1 MKRKFINAL
10 VFGALLVAPAGSFVS
25 CSDCDDDISSLRE
38 DLDATK
44 QNLQSLVDGRITTI
58 ETEIANLKTAD
69 ENLAAAVE
77 EAKGLIA
84 DGDAATLEGA
94 RALVEDAR
102 KQLEEALQETAD
114 GLSERDAQ
122 LQLAITDAQTKAD
135 QAYDLASEA
144 KTAAEAAAATANENK
159 TQLEAL
165 AQKLDGVEGN
175 LADILSGLEE
185 SVKTLSDDM
194 VQAQADISRIDGALT
209 AQQATLDILNEW
221 KGGADEDIKQALADI
236 AQLQKDLAQQKADL
250 EKYVDDAVAIVAGE
264 VDDLRT
270 DVDGLKEA
278 YAAADEDLQEQID
291 GLNTSLTDLDKAVDG
306 LEQSIADLEKKLD
319 ENINV
324 LQTLLKNALRG
335 LVFSPEMFVDGI
347 EAQEY
352 AYAQY
357 NPLVAT
363 SNGASSGTNPDKKTF
378 TITDA
383 NSGATTWRY
392 GKAVNTLTINPVTTL
407 TYHMNP
413 SSAKVAFGDL
423 GFVSKDVQVIT
434 RLAAAKPS
442 TAENDLAGNKVFSC
456 GAGLL
461 NVGVTA
467 DGPSIEGKGGATI
480 LALQAKVNREGEVDT
495 LITSDYAMLYATQ
508 VTFDEIVFTDGTDAV
523 ACAGKE
529 NGLYKTAVD
538 AVSETATH
546 KIVYTEYGD
555 DATGLDLKSKVAL
568 HYTHATKSKAK
579 THALMTQE
587 EAAKYGLT
595 FDFKLINYTVGD
607 NKTSDS
613 KYATIDET
621 TGVLKTRTVDEKGNT
636 IVPGND
642 NLAAPAIG
650 REPLVRVRVM
660 QGSNVVLVGFIKVD
674 IVQKTPEALEDIT
687 AGIFDGGSQR
697 VDACGNPSDV
707 TTTWSWTSANILGT
721 LGLDIAEFH
730 ERYQL
735 ETTGTGSNEEA
746 VQYSAPGTES
756 TDYLGVATE
765 KPEEQGSVTTVLN
778 WNLSAADRQ
787 TIWEATD
794 HTATIYVKYVPKTN
808 YVETNAAVYVGLKVA
823 ITKPAAGTLGD
834 KATRY
839 WEGDRVKLNVHYPKD
854 GKKVSYFHFDYDLD
868 DFWKDKIVK
877 FSRSDVASGAY
888 KYYFDPSMTT
898 VAGRPVT
905 LKSKGGVAT
914 YGVTRGIETMDGR
927 RFDWTPENEFN
938 YQVNYE
944 AGVYTLCEVWV
955 GSTKIATL
963 NQATGVVT
971 YEKNEVA
978 KEMLNS
984 GRLAV
989 ELKIAIAGKNSCGQ
1003 VVPTTGNTFTAAFYR
1018 PVNLAA
1024 AADIPHFVDA
1034 ANNGSSVNVFDMLSF
1049 TDWRNEAFTGS
1060 NGWLF
1065 GYYEISRVYI
1075 GKDDGGSDDASVI
1088 TTTVGGGQLGQD
1100 KLSRYPEIVVS
1111 LTGNTPINVDVCTEA
1126 NSAAIIDKVKNQLGK
1141 ITVINTRASV
1151 DTYQLRVP
1159 LTIEY
1164 AWGKLTVDV
1173 DLTVDSTMHSNR
1185 K

>member
-25 CSDCDDDISSLRE
+25 CSDYDDDISSLRE

-175 LADILSGLEE
+175 LADILSGLEK

-236 AQLQKDLAQQKADL
+236 AQLQKDLEQQKADL

-278 YAAADEDLQEQID
+278 YAAADEDLQEQIN

-306 LEQSIADLEKKLD
+306 LEQSIADLEKKLG
-319 ENINV
+319 ESINV

-335 LVFSPEMFVDGI
+335 LVFQPEMFVDGI

-357 NPLVAT
+357 KGLVAT
-363 SNGASSGTNPDKKTF
+363 PGTASGQNPDKKTF
-378 TITDA
+378 QITDA
-383 NSGATTWRY
+383 NNGATVWNY
-392 GKAVNTLTINPVTTL
+392 AAGVNTLTINPVTTL

-413 SSAKVAFGDL
+413 SSASVAFGDL
-423 GFVSKDVQVIT
+423 AFVSKDVQVIT
-434 RLAAAKPS
+434 RAAAAAPR

-467 DGPSIEGKGGATI
+467 NGPEIEGKGNATI
-480 LALQAKVNREGEVDT
+480 LALQAKVNKEGDVDT
-495 LITSDYAMLYATQ
+495 LITSDYAMLYATKIS
-508 VTFDEIVFTDGTDAV
+508 FNDIVFTDGTDAV
-523 ACAGKE
+523 NCTGTQD
-529 NGLYKTAVD
+529 GLYKTAANALTNV
-538 AVSETATH
+538 ATH
-546 KIVYTEYGD
+546 KIKYTEYGE
-555 DATGLDLKSKVAL
+555 AAGLDLKSKVAL
-568 HYTHATKSKAK
+568 HYSHVTKSDKAE
-579 THALMTQE
+579 THALLTQE
-587 EAAKYGLT
+587 EAKKYGLT
-595 FDFKLINYTVGD
+595 FDFKLINYTVGT

-621 TGVLKTRTVDEKGNT
+621 TGVLKTRTVDENGNT
-636 IVPGND
+636 IVPGDD

-660 QGSNVVLVGFIKVD
+660 QGSNVVLVGFIKVE
-674 IVQKTPEALEDIT
+674 IVPQDPQALEDIN
-687 AGIFDGGSQR
+687 AGIFDCGSQQA
-697 VDACGNPSDV
+697 DPCGGNTSER
-707 TTTWSWTSANILGT
+707 TTWSWTSSNILGK

-730 ERYQL
+730 ERYAL
-735 ETTGTGSNEEA
+735 EMANGEA
-746 VQYSAPGTES
+746 VQYSAPDQKLTENV
-756 TDYLGVATE
+756 GRVTE
-765 KPEEQGSVTTVLN
+765 VKESEGSVTSVLN
-778 WNLSAADRQ
+778 WETSADDRQ
-787 TIWEATD
+787 TIWEANNHET
-794 HTATIYVKYVPKTN
+794 TIYVKYAPTKDP
-808 YVETNAAVYVGLKVA
+808 EHDAEVYVGLKLT

-834 KATRY
+834 KATGY
-839 WEGDRVKLNVHYPKD
+839 WEGNRVKLNVDYPQD
-854 GKKVSYFHFDYDLD
+854 GKKVGPLPFDYDLD
-868 DFWKDKIVK
+868 FFWKDKSVK
-877 FSRSDVASGAY
+877 FSRADVTGY

-898 VAGRPVT
+898 VAGRSVT
-905 LKSKGGVAT
+905 LKNDNGSYT
-914 YGVTRGIETMDGR
+914 YNAARAISTNDG
-927 RFDWTPENEFN
+927 WKAWSAANELDYMVDYN
-938 YQVNYE
+938 
-944 AGVYTLCEVWV
+944 AGVYTLNKVYAGNEL
-955 GSTKIATL
+955 IATL
-963 NQATGVVT
+963 NQNTGVVT
-971 YEKNEVA
+971 YEKNDVT
-978 KEMLNS
+978 KELLNK
-984 GRLAV
+984 GKLAV
-989 ELKIAIAGKNSCGQ
+989 ELKIAIAGENACNL
-1003 VVPTTGNTFTAAFYR
+1003 VVPTTGNTFTAALYR
-1018 PVNLAA
+1018 PVNVAA
-1024 AADIPHFVDA
+1024 AASIPHFVDA
-1034 ANNGSSVNVFDMLSF
+1034 ANNGSSVDVFSMLSF

-1065 GYYEISRVYI
+1065 GYYEISNVYI
-1075 GKDDGGSDDASVI
+1075 GSDPGTNDDANVI

-1100 KLSRYPEIVVS
+1100 KLSRYPDIVVK
-1111 LTGNTPINVDVCTEA
+1111 LTGNTPINVSVCTEA
-1126 NSAAIIDKVKNQLGK
+1126 NSAAIIDKVKSQLGK
-1141 ITVINTRASV
+1141 ITVINTGASV
-1151 DTYQLRVP
+1151 ATYQLRVP

-1164 AWGKLTVDV
+1164 AWGKQTVNV
-1173 DLTVDSTMHSNR
+1173 DLTVDSTMQSNR

>member
-25 CSDCDDDISSLRE
+25 CSDYDDDISSLRE

-236 AQLQKDLAQQKADL
+236 AQLQKDLEQQKADL
-250 EKYVDDAVAIVAGE
+250 EEYADAAVAAVA
-264 VDDLRT
+264 D
-270 DVDGLKEA
+270 DVDELRSDVNDLKAA
-278 YAAADEDLQEQID
+278 YAAADEDLQEQITN
-291 GLNTSLTDLDKAVDG
+291 LKTSLTDLDTAVDG
-306 LEQSIADLEKKLD
+306 LEQQIGELETKLG
-319 ENINV
+319 ESINV

-335 LVFSPEMFVDGI
+335 LVFQPEMYVDGI

-357 NPLVAT
+357 KGLVAKPGT
-363 SNGASSGTNPDKKTF
+363 ASGQNPDKKTF
-378 TITDA
+378 QITDV
-383 NSGATTWRY
+383 NSGATEWNYLPGT
-392 GKAVNTLTINPVTTL
+392 NTLTINPVTTL

-413 SSAKVAFGDL
+413 SSASVAFGDL
-423 GFVSKDVQVIT
+423 AFVSKDVQVIT
-434 RLAAAKPS
+434 RADAAAAPR

-467 DGPSIEGKGGATI
+467 NGPSIEGKGNATI
-480 LALQAKVNREGEVDT
+480 LALQAKVNKEGDVDT
-495 LITSDYAMLYATQ
+495 LITSDYAMLYATKIS
-508 VTFDEIVFTDGTDAV
+508 FNDIVFTDRTKAV
-523 ACAGKE
+523 ACAGTE
-529 NGLYKTAVD
+529 DALYGTAAKALTEV
-538 AVSETATH
+538 ATH
-546 KIVYTEYGD
+546 KIKYTEYGE
-555 DATGLDLKSKVAL
+555 AAGLDLKSKVAI
-568 HYTHATKSKAK
+568 HYSHTTKSDKAK
-579 THALMTQE
+579 THALLTQE
-587 EAAKYGLT
+587 EAKKYGLT
-595 FDFKLINYTVGD
+595 FDFKLINYTVGT

-621 TGVLKTRTVDEKGNT
+621 TGVLKTRTVDENGNT
-636 IVPGND
+636 IVPGDD

-660 QGSNVVLVGFIKVD
+660 QGSNVVLVGFIKVE
-674 IVQKTPEALEDIT
+674 IVPQDPQALEDIN
-687 AGIFDGGSQR
+687 AGIFDCGSQQA
-697 VDACGNPSDV
+697 DPCDGN
-707 TTTWSWTSANILGT
+707 TEERTTWSWTSSNILGK
-721 LGLDIAEFH
+721 LGLDITEFH
-730 ERYQL
+730 ARYEL
-735 ETTGTGSNEEA
+735 EMDGA
-746 VQYSAPGTES
+746 DAAQYSAPDKKLAQKIGAVTEVHES
-756 TDYLGVATE
+756 E
-765 KPEEQGSVTTVLN
+765 GSVTSVLK
-778 WNLSAADRQ
+778 WAVSADDRQ
-787 TIWEATD
+787 TIWEANNHET
-794 HTATIYVKYVPKTN
+794 TIYVKYAPKDP
-808 YVETNAAVYVGLKVA
+808 EHDAEVYVGLKLT

-834 KATRY
+834 KATGY
-839 WEGDRVKLNVHYPKD
+839 WEGNRVKLNVDYPQD
-854 GKKVSYFHFDYDLD
+854 GKKVGPLPFDYDLD
-868 DFWKDKIVK
+868 FFWKDKTVK
-877 FSRSDVASGAY
+877 FSRADVTGY

-898 VAGRPVT
+898 VAGRSVT
-905 LKSKGGVAT
+905 LKNDDGSYT
-914 YGVTRGIETMDGR
+914 YNAARAISTNDG
-927 RFDWTPENEFN
+927 WKAWSAANELDYMVDYN
-938 YQVNYE
+938 
-944 AGVYTLCEVWV
+944 AGVYTLNKVYV
-955 GSTKIATL
+955 GNVLIATL
-963 NQATGVVT
+963 DQTSGVVT
-971 YEKNEVA
+971 YEKNDVT
-978 KEMLNS
+978 KELLNK
-984 GRLAV
+984 GKLAV
-989 ELKIAIAGKNSCGQ
+989 ELKIAIAGENACHL
-1003 VVPTTGNTFTAAFYR
+1003 VVPTTGNTFTAALYR
-1018 PVNLAA
+1018 PVNVAA
-1024 AADIPHFVDA
+1024 AASIPHFVDA
-1034 ANNGSSVNVFDMLSF
+1034 ANNGSSVDVFSMLSF

-1065 GYYEISRVYI
+1065 GYYEIKNVYI
-1075 GKDDGGSDDASVI
+1075 GDPDTDTDDKNFI

-1100 KLSRYPEIVVS
+1100 KLTRYPDIVVK
-1111 LTGNTPINVDVCTEA
+1111 LTGNTVINVSNCTEA
-1126 NSAAIIDKVKNQLGK
+1126 NSAAIIEKVKNQLGK
-1141 ITVINTRASV
+1141 ITVINTGASV
-1151 DTYQLRVP
+1151 ATYQLRVP

-1173 DLTVDSTMHSNR
+1173 DLTVDSTMQSNR

>member
-25 CSDCDDDISSLRE
+25 CSDYDDDISSLRE

-236 AQLQKDLAQQKADL
+236 AQLQKDLEQQKADL

-363 SNGASSGTNPDKKTF
+363 TNGASSGTNPDKKTF
-378 TITDA
+378 TITDL

-423 GFVSKDVQVIT
+423 GFVWKDVQVIT
-434 RLAAAKPS
+434 RSDAANPR

-467 DGPSIEGKGGATI
+467 DGPSIKGKGGATI

-508 VTFDEIVFTDGTDAV
+508 VTFDEIVFTDKTKAV
-523 ACAGKE
+523 GCVGDE
-529 NGLYKTAVD
+529 DGLYKTAVA
-538 AVSETATH
+538 AVEAQATH
-546 KIVYTEYGD
+546 AIVYTEYGD
-555 DATGLDLKSKVAL
+555 DDAGLDLKSKVAL
-568 HYTHATKSKAK
+568 HYSHATKSKAK

-595 FDFKLINYTVGD
+595 FDFKLINYTVGT

-636 IVPGND
+636 MVPADD

-674 IVQKTPEALEDIT
+674 IIQKSAEAQEPIT
-687 AGIFDGGSQR
+687 AGIYDGRQKEA
-697 VDACGNPSDV
+697 DPCGNSTNV
-707 TTTWSWTSANILGT
+707 TTTWSWTSANILGK

-730 ERYQL
+730 DRYAL
-735 ETTGTGSNEEA
+735 ELDNGEA
-746 VQYSAPGTES
+746 VQYSAPGTK
-756 TDYLGVATE
+756 LGDKLGQVTE
-765 KPEEQGSVTTVLN
+765 KQESEGSVTTVLN
-778 WNLSAADRQ
+778 WETSADDRQ
-787 TIWEATD
+787 TIWEAAG
-794 HTATIYVKYVPKTN
+794 HESTIYVKYAPKGLN
-808 YVETNAAVYVGLKVA
+808 AETYPDVYVGLKLT

-834 KATRY
+834 KATGY
-839 WEGDRVKLNVHYPKD
+839 WDGNRVKLNVDYPQD
-854 GKKVSYFHFDYDLD
+854 GKQVSDFHYDYDLD
-868 DFWKDKIVK
+868 DFWKDKNVK
-877 FSRSDVASGAY
+877 FSRADVAGY

-898 VAGRPVT
+898 VAGRSVT
-905 LKSKGGVAT
+905 LKNDDGSYT
-914 YGVTRGIETMDGR
+914 YNADRAISTNDG
-927 RFDWTPENEFN
+927 WKAWSAANELDYMVDYN
-938 YQVNYE
+938 
-944 AGVYTLCEVWV
+944 AGVYTLNKVYAGNEL
-955 GSTKIATL
+955 IATL
-963 NQATGVVT
+963 NQTSGVVT
-971 YEKNEVA
+971 YVKNDVT
-978 KEMLNS
+978 KELLNK
-984 GRLAV
+984 GKLAV
-989 ELKIAIAGKNSCGQ
+989 ELKIAIAGENACNL
-1003 VVPTTGNTFTAAFYR
+1003 VVPTTGNTFTAALYR
-1018 PVNLAA
+1018 PVNVAA
-1024 AADIPHFVDA
+1024 AASIPHFVDA
-1034 ANNGSSVNVFDMLSF
+1034 ANNGSSVSVFDMLSF

-1065 GYYEISRVYI
+1065 GYYEIKNVYI
-1075 GKDDGGSDDASVI
+1075 GTDDGGDDDKNFI

-1100 KLSRYPEIVVS
+1100 KLTRYPEIVVS
-1111 LTGNTPINVDVCTEA
+1111 LTGNTPINVSVCTEA
-1126 NSAAIIDKVKNQLGK
+1126 NSAAIIDKVKKQLGK
-1141 ITVINTRASV
+1141 ITVINTGASV
-1151 DTYQLRVP
+1151 TTYQLRVP

>member
-25 CSDCDDDISSLRE
+25 CSDYDDDISSLRE

-306 LEQSIADLEKKLD
+306 LEQSIADLEKKLG
-319 ENINV
+319 ESINV

-335 LVFSPEMFVDGI
+335 LVFQPEMYVDGI

-357 NPLVAT
+357 KGLVAKPGT
-363 SNGASSGTNPDKKTF
+363 ASGQNPDKKTF
-378 TITDA
+378 QITDA
-383 NSGATTWRY
+383 NSGATVWNYLPGT
-392 GKAVNTLTINPVTTL
+392 NTLTINPVTTL

-434 RLAAAKPS
+434 RSAAAKPS

-467 DGPSIEGKGGATI
+467 NGPSIEGKGNATI
-480 LALQAKVNREGEVDT
+480 LALQAKVNKEGDVDT
-495 LITSDYAMLYATQ
+495 LITSDYAMLYATKIS
-508 VTFDEIVFTDGTDAV
+508 FNDIVFTDRTKAV
-523 ACAGKE
+523 ACAGTE
-529 NGLYKTAVD
+529 DALYGTAAKALESV
-538 AVSETATH
+538 ATH
-546 KIVYTEYGD
+546 KIKYTEYGE
-555 DATGLDLKSKVAL
+555 AAGLDLKSKVAL
-568 HYTHATKSKAK
+568 HYSHATKSDKAE
-579 THALMTQE
+579 THALLTQE
-587 EAAKYGLT
+587 EAKKYGLT
-595 FDFKLINYTVGD
+595 FDFKLINYTVGT

-621 TGVLKTRTVDEKGNT
+621 TGVLKTRTVDENGNT
-636 IVPGND
+636 IVPGDD

-660 QGSNVVLVGFIKVD
+660 QGSNVVLVGFIKVE
-674 IVQKTPEALEDIT
+674 IVPQDPQALEDIN
-687 AGIFDGGSQR
+687 AGIFDCGSQQA
-697 VDACGNPSDV
+697 DPCGGNTSER
-707 TTTWSWTSANILGT
+707 TTWSWTSSNILGK
-721 LGLDIAEFH
+721 LGLDITEFH
-730 ERYQL
+730 NRYEL
-735 ETTGTGSNEEA
+735 EVASGEA
-746 VQYSAPGTES
+746 VQYSAPDKKLANNIGVVTEVHES
-756 TDYLGVATE
+756 E
-765 KPEEQGSVTTVLN
+765 GSVTSVLN
-778 WNLSAADRQ
+778 WAVSAEDRQ
-787 TIWEATD
+787 TIWEANNHET
-794 HTATIYVKYVPKTN
+794 TIYVKYAPKDP
-808 YVETNAAVYVGLKVA
+808 EHDAEVYVGLKLT

-834 KATRY
+834 KATGY
-839 WEGDRVKLNVHYPKD
+839 WEGNRVKLNVDYPQD
-854 GKKVSYFHFDYDLD
+854 GKKVGPLPFDYDLD
-868 DFWKDKIVK
+868 FFWKDKNVK
-877 FSRSDVASGAY
+877 FSRADVTGY

-898 VAGRPVT
+898 VAGRSVT
-905 LKSKGGVAT
+905 LKNNDGSYT
-914 YGVTRGIETMDGR
+914 YNAARAISTNDG
-927 RFDWTPENEFN
+927 WKAWSAANELDYMVDYN
-938 YQVNYE
+938 
-944 AGVYTLCEVWV
+944 AGVYTLNKVYAGNV
-955 GSTKIATL
+955 LIATL
-963 NQATGVVT
+963 DQTSGVVT
-971 YEKNEVA
+971 YEKNDVT
-978 KEMLNS
+978 KELLNK
-984 GRLAV
+984 GKLAV
-989 ELKIAIAGKNSCGQ
+989 ELKIAIAGQNACNL
-1003 VVPTTGNTFTAAFYR
+1003 VVPTTGNTFTAALYR
-1018 PVNLAA
+1018 PVNVAA
-1024 AADIPHFVDA
+1024 AASIPHFVDA
-1034 ANNGSSVNVFDMLSF
+1034 ANNGSSVSVFDMLSF

-1065 GYYEISRVYI
+1065 GYYEIKNVYI
-1075 GKDDGGSDDASVI
+1075 GTDDGGDDDKNFI

-1100 KLSRYPEIVVS
+1100 KLTRYPDIVVK
-1111 LTGNTPINVDVCTEA
+1111 LTGNSVINVSVCTEA
-1126 NSAAIIDKVKNQLGK
+1126 NSAAIIEKVKNQLGK
-1141 ITVINTRASV
+1141 ITVINTGASV
-1151 DTYQLRVP
+1151 ATYQLRVP

-1173 DLTVDSTMHSNR
+1173 DLTVDSTMQSNR

>member
-25 CSDCDDDISSLRE
+25 CSDYDDDISSLRE

-278 YAAADEDLQEQID
+278 YAAADEDLQEQIK

-306 LEQSIADLEKKLD
+306 LEENIADLEKKLD

-335 LVFSPEMFVDGI
+335 LVFQPEMFVDGI

-363 SNGASSGTNPDKKTF
+363 SNGASSGTNPDQKTF
-378 TITDA
+378 TITDL

-434 RLAAAKPS
+434 RLAAAKPLP
-442 TAENDLAGNKVFSC
+442 AENDLAGNKVFSC

-480 LALQAKVNREGEVDT
+480 LALQAKVNKEGDVDT

-508 VTFDEIVFTDGTDAV
+508 VTFDEIVFTDKTKAV
-523 ACAGKE
+523 GCVGDE
-529 NGLYKTAVD
+529 DGLYKTAVD
-538 AVSETATH
+538 AVSKIATH

-568 HYTHATKSKAK
+568 HYSHATKSNTK

-595 FDFKLINYTVGD
+595 FDFKLINYTVGT

-636 IVPGND
+636 IVPGDD

-660 QGSNVVLVGFIKVD
+660 QGSNVVLVGFIKVE
-674 IVQKTPEALEDIT
+674 IVPQDPQALEDIN
-687 AGIFDGGSQR
+687 AGIFDCDSQQADPCGGNTSER
-697 VDACGNPSDV
+697 
-707 TTTWSWTSANILGT
+707 TTWSWTSSNILGK
-721 LGLDIAEFH
+721 LGLDITEFH
-730 ERYQL
+730 NRYEL
-735 ETTGTGSNEEA
+735 EVANGEA
-746 VQYSAPGTES
+746 VQYSAPDKKLANNIGVVTEVHES
-756 TDYLGVATE
+756 E
-765 KPEEQGSVTTVLN
+765 GSVTSVLN
-778 WNLSAADRQ
+778 WAVSADDRQ
-787 TIWEATD
+787 TIWEANNHET
-794 HTATIYVKYVPKTN
+794 TIYVKYAPKDP
-808 YVETNAAVYVGLKVA
+808 EHDAEVYVGLKLT

-834 KATRY
+834 KATGY
-839 WEGDRVKLNVHYPKD
+839 WEGNRVKLNVDYPQD
-854 GKKVSYFHFDYDLD
+854 GKKVGPLPFDYDLD
-868 DFWKDKIVK
+868 FFWKDKNVK
-877 FSRSDVASGAY
+877 FSRADVTGY

-898 VAGRPVT
+898 VAGRSVT
-905 LKSKGGVAT
+905 LKNDDGSYT
-914 YGVTRGIETMDGR
+914 YNAARAISTNDG
-927 RFDWTPENEFN
+927 WKAWSAANELDYMVDYN
-938 YQVNYE
+938 
-944 AGVYTLCEVWV
+944 AGVYTLNKVYAGNEL
-955 GSTKIATL
+955 IATL
-963 NQATGVVT
+963 NQTSGVVT
-971 YEKNEVA
+971 YEKNDVT
-978 KEMLNS
+978 KELLNK
-984 GRLAV
+984 GKLAV
-989 ELKIAIAGKNSCGQ
+989 ELKIAIAGRNACNL
-1003 VVPTTGNTFTAAFYR
+1003 VVPTTGNTFTAALYR
-1018 PVNLAA
+1018 PVNVAA
-1024 AADIPHFVDA
+1024 AASIPHFVDA
-1034 ANNGSSVNVFDMLSF
+1034 ANNGSSVSVFDMLSF

-1065 GYYEISRVYI
+1065 GYYEIKNVYI
-1075 GKDDGGSDDASVI
+1075 GTDDGGDDDKNFI

-1100 KLSRYPEIVVS
+1100 KLTRYPDIVVK
-1111 LTGNTPINVDVCTEA
+1111 LTGNSVINVSVCTEA
-1126 NSAAIIDKVKNQLGK
+1126 NSAAIIEKVKNQLGK
-1141 ITVINTRASV
+1141 ITVINTGASV
-1151 DTYQLRVP
+1151 ATYQLRVP

-1164 AWGKLTVDV
+1164 AWGKLTVNV
-1173 DLTVDSTMHSNR
+1173 DLTVDSTMQSNR

>member
-25 CSDCDDDISSLRE
+25 CSDYDDDISSLRE

-185 SVKTLSDDM
+185 DVKTLSDNM

-236 AQLQKDLAQQKADL
+236 AQLQKDLEQQKADL
-250 EKYVDDAVAIVAGE
+250 EKYVDDAVAIVSAD
-264 VDDLRT
+264 VDDLRDDVDDLKAAYAVADKNLQDQINVLNT
-270 DVDGLKEA
+270 ALNDLGKDVDGLEEK
-278 YAAADEDLQEQID
+278 
-291 GLNTSLTDLDKAVDG
+291 
-306 LEQSIADLEKKLD
+306 IADLETKLD

-335 LVFSPEMFVDGI
+335 LVFQPEMFVDGI

-357 NPLVAT
+357 KGLVARP
-363 SNGASSGTNPDKKTF
+363 GTATGQNPDGKDF
-378 TITDA
+378 TITDD
-383 NSGATTWRY
+383 NSGATTWNY
-392 GKAVNTLTINPVTTL
+392 VQGTNTLTINPVTTL

-434 RLAAAKPS
+434 RSAAAKPS

-456 GAGLL
+456 SNGLL
-461 NVGVTA
+461 KVGVVVN
-467 DGPSIEGKGGATI
+467 DGPSIEQTDATI
-480 LALQAKVNREGEVDT
+480 LALQAKVNQEGEVDT
-495 LITSDYAMLYATQ
+495 LITSDYAMLYATK
-508 VTFDEIVFTDGTDAV
+508 VTFDEIVFTDGKEAV
-523 ACAGKE
+523 DCAGGKDE
-529 NGLYKTAVD
+529 DGLYKTAVD
-538 AVSETATH
+538 AVHNIATH
-546 KIVYTEYGD
+546 KIVYTDYGD

-568 HYTHATKSKAK
+568 HFTHDTKSDKK
-579 THALMTQE
+579 VTHEVMSQE

-595 FDFKLINYTVGD
+595 FDFKLINYTVGT

-621 TGVLKTRTVDEKGNT
+621 TGVLKTRTVDEYGNT
-636 IVPGND
+636 IVPGDD

-660 QGSNVVLVGFIKVD
+660 QGSNVVLVGFIKVE
-674 IVQKTPEALEDIT
+674 IVPQDPQALEDIN
-687 AGIFDGGSQR
+687 AGIFDCGSQQ
-697 VDACGNPSDV
+697 AEPCGGN
-707 TTTWSWTSANILGT
+707 TEERTTWSWTSSNILGK
-721 LGLDIAEFH
+721 LGLDITEFH
-730 ERYQL
+730 NRYEL
-735 ETTGTGSNEEA
+735 EVASGEA
-746 VQYSAPGTES
+746 VQYSAPDKKLANNIGVVTEVHES
-756 TDYLGVATE
+756 E
-765 KPEEQGSVTTVLN
+765 GSVTSVLN
-778 WNLSAADRQ
+778 WAVSAEDRQ
-787 TIWEATD
+787 TIWEANNHET
-794 HTATIYVKYVPKTN
+794 TIYVKYAPKDP
-808 YVETNAAVYVGLKVA
+808 EHDAEVYVGLKLT

-834 KATRY
+834 KATGY
-839 WEGDRVKLNVHYPKD
+839 WEDDRVKLNVHYPKD
-854 GKKVSYFHFDYDLD
+854 GKKVSYFHYDYDLD

-877 FSRSDVASGAY
+877 FSRRDVAGY

-898 VAGRPVT
+898 VAGRSVT
-905 LKSKGGVAT
+905 LKNDNGSYT
-914 YGVTRGIETMDGR
+914 YNAASAISTNDG
-927 RFDWTPENEFN
+927 WKAWSAANELDYMVDYN
-938 YQVNYE
+938 
-944 AGVYTLCEVWV
+944 AGVYTLNKVYAGNEL
-955 GSTKIATL
+955 IATL
-963 NQATGVVT
+963 DQATGVVT

-978 KEMLNS
+978 EDMLNS

-1003 VVPTTGNTFTAAFYR
+1003 VVPTTGNTFKAALYR

-1075 GKDDGGSDDASVI
+1075 GKDDGGRDDASVI
-1088 TTTVGGGQLGQD
+1088 TTTVGGGKLGQD

-1111 LTGNTPINVDVCTEA
+1111 LTGNTLIKVSTCTEA
-1126 NSAAIIDKVKNQLGK
+1126 NSAAIIDKVKKQLGK

-1151 DTYQLRVP
+1151 ATYQLRVP

-1173 DLTVDSTMHSNR
+1173 DLTVDSTMQSNR

>member
-25 CSDCDDDISSLRE
+25 CSDYDDDISSLRE

-175 LADILSGLEE
+175 LADILSGLEK
-185 SVKTLSDDM
+185 SVKTLTDDM

-209 AQQATLDILNEW
+209 AQQATLNALNEW

-270 DVDGLKEA
+270 DVNGLKEA
-278 YAAADEDLQEQID
+278 YAAADEDLQEQIN

-306 LEQSIADLEKKLD
+306 LEQSIGELETKLG
-319 ENINV
+319 ESINV

-335 LVFSPEMFVDGI
+335 LVFQPEMYVDGI

-357 NPLVAT
+357 KGLVAKPGT
-363 SNGASSGTNPDKKTF
+363 ASGQNPDKKTF
-378 TITDA
+378 QITDA
-383 NSGATTWRY
+383 NSGATVWNYLPGT
-392 GKAVNTLTINPVTTL
+392 NTLTINPVTTL

-434 RLAAAKPS
+434 RSAAAKPS

-467 DGPSIEGKGGATI
+467 DGPSIEGKGNATI
-480 LALQAKVNREGEVDT
+480 LALQAKVNKEGDVDT
-495 LITSDYAMLYATQ
+495 LITSDYAMLYATKIS
-508 VTFDEIVFTDGTDAV
+508 FNDIVFTDRTKAV
-523 ACAGKE
+523 ACAGTE
-529 NGLYKTAVD
+529 DALYGTAAKALESV
-538 AVSETATH
+538 ATH
-546 KIVYTEYGD
+546 KIKYTEYGE
-555 DATGLDLKSKVAL
+555 AAGLDLKSKVAL
-568 HYTHATKSKAK
+568 HYSHATKSDKAE
-579 THALMTQE
+579 THALLTQE
-587 EAAKYGLT
+587 EAKKYGLT
-595 FDFKLINYTVGD
+595 FDFKLINYTVGT

-621 TGVLKTRTVDEKGNT
+621 TGVLKTRTVDENGNT
-636 IVPGND
+636 IVPGDD

-660 QGSNVVLVGFIKVD
+660 QGSNVVLVGFIKVE
-674 IVQKTPEALEDIT
+674 IVPQDPQALEDIN
-687 AGIFDGGSQR
+687 AGIFDCGSQQA
-697 VDACGNPSDV
+697 DPCGGNTSER
-707 TTTWSWTSANILGT
+707 TTWSWTSSNILGK
-721 LGLDIAEFH
+721 LGLDITEFH
-730 ERYQL
+730 NRYEL
-735 ETTGTGSNEEA
+735 EVASGEA
-746 VQYSAPGTES
+746 VQYSAPDKKLANNIGVVTEVHES
-756 TDYLGVATE
+756 E
-765 KPEEQGSVTTVLN
+765 GSVTSVLN
-778 WNLSAADRQ
+778 WAVSAEDRQ
-787 TIWEATD
+787 TIWEANNHET
-794 HTATIYVKYVPKTN
+794 TIYVKYAPKDP
-808 YVETNAAVYVGLKVA
+808 EHDAEVYVGLKLT

-834 KATRY
+834 KATGY
-839 WEGDRVKLNVHYPKD
+839 WEGNRVKLNVDYPQD
-854 GKKVSYFHFDYDLD
+854 GKKVGPLPFDYDLD
-868 DFWKDKIVK
+868 FFWKDKTVK
-877 FSRSDVASGAY
+877 FSRADVAGY

-898 VAGRPVT
+898 VAGRSVT
-905 LKSKGGVAT
+905 LKNDDGSYT
-914 YGVTRGIETMDGR
+914 YNAARAISTNDG
-927 RFDWTPENEFN
+927 WKAWSAANELDYMVDYN
-938 YQVNYE
+938 
-944 AGVYTLCEVWV
+944 AGVYTLNKVYAGNV
-955 GSTKIATL
+955 LIATL
-963 NQATGVVT
+963 DQTSGVVT
-971 YEKNEVA
+971 YEKNNVT
-978 KEMLNS
+978 KELLNK
-984 GRLAV
+984 GKLAV
-989 ELKIAIAGKNSCGQ
+989 ELKIAIAGENACNL
-1003 VVPTTGNTFTAAFYR
+1003 VVPTTGNTFTAALYR
-1018 PVNLAA
+1018 PVNVAA
-1024 AADIPHFVDA
+1024 AASIPHFVDA
-1034 ANNGSSVNVFDMLSF
+1034 ANNGSSVSVFDMLSF

-1065 GYYEISRVYI
+1065 GYYEIKNVYI
-1075 GKDDGGSDDASVI
+1075 GTDDGGDDDKNFI

-1100 KLSRYPEIVVS
+1100 KLTRYPDIVVK
-1111 LTGNTPINVDVCTEA
+1111 LTGNSVINVSVCTEA
-1126 NSAAIIDKVKNQLGK
+1126 NSAAIIEKVKNQLGK
-1141 ITVINTRASV
+1141 ITVINTGASV
-1151 DTYQLRVP
+1151 ATYQLRVP

-1173 DLTVDSTMHSNR
+1173 DLTVDSTMQSNR

>member
-25 CSDCDDDISSLRE
+25 CSDYDDDISSLRE

-114 GLSERDAQ
+114 GLNERDAQ

-185 SVKTLSDDM
+185 SVKTLTDDM

-209 AQQATLDILNEW
+209 AQQATLNALNEW

-236 AQLQKDLAQQKADL
+236 AQLQKDLEQQKADL
-250 EKYVDDAVAIVAGE
+250 EAYVDEAVGKVAE
-264 VDDLRT
+264 DVDDLRS
-270 DVDGLKEA
+270 DVDELKKA
-278 YAAADEDLQEQID
+278 YVEADEDLQEQIN

-306 LEQSIADLEKKLD
+306 LEQSIADLEKKLG
-319 ENINV
+319 ESINV

-335 LVFSPEMFVDGI
+335 LVFQPEMFVDGI

-357 NPLVAT
+357 KGLVAT
-363 SNGASSGTNPDKKTF
+363 PGTASGQNPDNKTF
-378 TITDA
+378 QITDA
-383 NSGATTWRY
+383 NNGATVWNY
-392 GKAVNTLTINPVTTL
+392 AAGVNTLTINPVTTL

-413 SSAKVAFGDL
+413 SSASVAFGDL
-423 GFVSKDVQVIT
+423 AFVSKDVQVIT
-434 RLAAAKPS
+434 RAAAAAPR

-467 DGPSIEGKGGATI
+467 NGPEIEGKGNATI
-480 LALQAKVNREGEVDT
+480 LALQAKVNKEGDVDT
-495 LITSDYAMLYATQ
+495 LITSDYAMLYATKIS
-508 VTFDEIVFTDGTDAV
+508 FNDIVFTDGTDAV
-523 ACAGKE
+523 DCAGTQD
-529 NGLYKTAVD
+529 GLYKTAANALTNV
-538 AVSETATH
+538 ATH
-546 KIVYTEYGD
+546 KIKYTEYGE
-555 DATGLDLKSKVAL
+555 AAGLDLKSKVAL
-568 HYTHATKSKAK
+568 HYSHVTKSDKAE
-579 THALMTQE
+579 THALLTQE
-587 EAAKYGLT
+587 EAKKYGLT
-595 FDFKLINYTVGD
+595 FDFKLINYTVGT

-621 TGVLKTRTVDEKGNT
+621 TGVLKTRTVDENGNT
-636 IVPGND
+636 IVPGDD

-660 QGSNVVLVGFIKVD
+660 QGSNVVLVGFIKVE
-674 IVQKTPEALEDIT
+674 IVPQDPQALEDIN
-687 AGIFDGGSQR
+687 AGIFDCGSQQA
-697 VDACGNPSDV
+697 DPCGGNTSER
-707 TTTWSWTSANILGT
+707 TTWSWTSSNILGK
-721 LGLDIAEFH
+721 LGLDITEFH
-730 ERYQL
+730 NRYEL
-735 ETTGTGSNEEA
+735 EVASGEA
-746 VQYSAPGTES
+746 VQYSAPDQKLINPIGVVTEVHES
-756 TDYLGVATE
+756 E
-765 KPEEQGSVTTVLN
+765 GSVTSVLN
-778 WNLSAADRQ
+778 WAVSAEDRQ
-787 TIWEATD
+787 TIWEANNHET
-794 HTATIYVKYVPKTN
+794 TIYVKYAPKDP
-808 YVETNAAVYVGLKVA
+808 EHDAEVYVPL
-823 ITKPAAGTLGD
+823 P
-834 KATRY
+834 
-839 WEGDRVKLNVHYPKD
+839 
-854 GKKVSYFHFDYDLD
+854 FDYDLD
-868 DFWKDKIVK
+868 FFWKDKAVK
-877 FSRSDVASGAY
+877 FSRADVAGY

-898 VAGRPVT
+898 VAGRSVT
-905 LKSKGGVAT
+905 LKNDNGSYT
-914 YGVTRGIETMDGR
+914 YNAARAISTNDGWKAR
-927 RFDWTPENEFN
+927 SAANAHDYKDDYN
-938 YQVNYE
+938 
-944 AGVYTLCEVWV
+944 AGVYTLNKVYAGNV
-955 GSTKIATL
+955 LIATL
-963 NQATGVVT
+963 NQTSGVVT
-971 YEKNEVA
+971 YEKNDVT
-978 KEMLNS
+978 KELLNK
-984 GRLAV
+984 GKLAV
-989 ELKIAIAGKNSCGQ
+989 ELKIAIAGENSCNL
-1003 VVPTTGNTFTAAFYR
+1003 VVPTTGNTFTAALYR
-1018 PVNLAA
+1018 PVNVAA
-1024 AADIPHFVDA
+1024 AASIPHFVDA
-1034 ANNGSSVNVFDMLSF
+1034 ANNGSSVDVFSMLSF

-1065 GYYEISRVYI
+1065 GYYEISNVYI
-1075 GKDDGGSDDASVI
+1075 GSEPGTNDDANVI
-1088 TTTVGGGQLGQD
+1088 TTTVGGGKLGQD

-1111 LTGNTPINVDVCTEA
+1111 LTGNTPINVSVCTEA

-1141 ITVINTRASV
+1141 ITVINTGASV
-1151 DTYQLRVP
+1151 ATYQLRVP

-1164 AWGKLTVDV
+1164 AWGKQTVNV
-1173 DLTVDSTMHSNR
+1173 DLTVDSTMQSNR

>member
-25 CSDCDDDISSLRE
+25 CSDYDDDISSLRE

-102 KQLEEALQETAD
+102 KGLEQALKDTAAN
-114 GLSERDAQ
+114 LAERDAQ

-135 QAYDLASEA
+135 QAYELAGEA
-144 KTAAEAAAATANENK
+144 KATAEAAQATANENK
-159 TQLEAL
+159 AQLEAL
-165 AQKLDGVEGN
+165 VQKLDGVEGN
-175 LADILSGLEE
+175 LADILESLEE
-185 SVKTLSDDM
+185 SVKTLTDDM

-209 AQQATLDILNEW
+209 AQEATLNALSQW
-221 KGGADEDIKQALADI
+221 KGTADEDIKQALADI

-278 YAAADEDLQEQID
+278 YAAADEDLQEQIN

-335 LVFSPEMFVDGI
+335 LVFQPEMYVDGI

-357 NPLVAT
+357 KGLVARP
-363 SNGASSGTNPDKKTF
+363 GTATGQNPDGKNF
-378 TITDA
+378 TITDD
-383 NSGATTWRY
+383 NSGATTWNY
-392 GKAVNTLTINPVTTL
+392 VQGTNTLTINPVTTL

-434 RLAAAKPS
+434 RSAAAKPS

-467 DGPSIEGKGGATI
+467 NGPSIEGKGNATI
-480 LALQAKVNREGEVDT
+480 LALQAKVNKEGDVDT
-495 LITSDYAMLYATQ
+495 LITSDYAMLYATKIS
-508 VTFDEIVFTDGTDAV
+508 FNDIVFTDRTKAV
-523 ACAGKE
+523 ACAGTE
-529 NGLYKTAVD
+529 DALYGTAAKALESV
-538 AVSETATH
+538 ATH
-546 KIVYTEYGD
+546 KIKYTEYGE
-555 DATGLDLKSKVAL
+555 AAGLDLKSKVAL
-568 HYTHATKSKAK
+568 HYSHATKSDKAE
-579 THALMTQE
+579 THALLTQE
-587 EAAKYGLT
+587 EAKKYGLT
-595 FDFKLINYTVGD
+595 FDFKLINYTVGT

-621 TGVLKTRTVDEKGNT
+621 TGVLKTRTVDENGNT
-636 IVPGND
+636 IVPGDD

-660 QGSNVVLVGFIKVD
+660 QGSNVVLVGFIKVE
-674 IVQKTPEALEDIT
+674 IVPQDPQALEDIN
-687 AGIFDGGSQR
+687 AGIFDCGSQQA
-697 VDACGNPSDV
+697 DPCGGNTSER
-707 TTTWSWTSANILGT
+707 TTWSWTSSNILGK
-721 LGLDIAEFH
+721 LGLDITEFH
-730 ERYQL
+730 NRYEL
-735 ETTGTGSNEEA
+735 EVASGEA
-746 VQYSAPGTES
+746 VQYSAPDKKLANNIGVVTEVHES
-756 TDYLGVATE
+756 E
-765 KPEEQGSVTTVLN
+765 GSVTSVLN
-778 WNLSAADRQ
+778 WAVSAEDRQ
-787 TIWEATD
+787 TIWEANNHET
-794 HTATIYVKYVPKTN
+794 TIYVKYAPKDP
-808 YVETNAAVYVGLKVA
+808 EHDAEVYVGLKLT

-834 KATRY
+834 KATGY
-839 WEGDRVKLNVHYPKD
+839 WEGNRVKLNVDYPQD
-854 GKKVSYFHFDYDLD
+854 GKKVGPLPFDYDLD
-868 DFWKDKIVK
+868 FFWKDKNVK
-877 FSRSDVASGAY
+877 FSRADVAGY

-898 VAGRPVT
+898 VAGRSVT
-905 LKSKGGVAT
+905 LKNDNGSYT
-914 YGVTRGIETMDGR
+914 YNAARAISTNDG
-927 RFDWTPENEFN
+927 WKAWSAANELDYMVDYN
-938 YQVNYE
+938 
-944 AGVYTLCEVWV
+944 AGVYTLNKVYAGNV
-955 GSTKIATL
+955 LIATL
-963 NQATGVVT
+963 DQTSGVVT
-971 YEKNEVA
+971 YEKNDVT
-978 KEMLNS
+978 KELLNK
-984 GRLAV
+984 GKLAV
-989 ELKIAIAGKNSCGQ
+989 ELKIAIAGQNACNL
-1003 VVPTTGNTFTAAFYR
+1003 VVPTTGNTFTAALYR
-1018 PVNLAA
+1018 PVNVAA
-1024 AADIPHFVDA
+1024 AASIPHFVDA
-1034 ANNGSSVNVFDMLSF
+1034 ANNGSSVSVFDMLSF

-1065 GYYEISRVYI
+1065 GYYEIKNVYI
-1075 GKDDGGSDDASVI
+1075 GTDDGGDDDKNFI

-1100 KLSRYPEIVVS
+1100 KLTRYPDIVVK
-1111 LTGNTPINVDVCTEA
+1111 LTGNSVINVSVCTEA
-1126 NSAAIIDKVKNQLGK
+1126 NSAAIIEKVKNQLGK
-1141 ITVINTRASV
+1141 ITVINTGASV
-1151 DTYQLRVP
+1151 ATYQLRVP

-1173 DLTVDSTMHSNR
+1173 DLTVDSTMQSNR

>member
-25 CSDCDDDISSLRE
+25 CSDYDDDISSLRE

-135 QAYDLASEA
+135 QAYDLAGEA
-144 KTAAEAAAATANENK
+144 KAAAEAAAATANENK

-236 AQLQKDLAQQKADL
+236 AQLEKDLEQQKADL
-250 EKYVDDAVAIVAGE
+250 QEYVDKAVAAVQE
-264 VDDLRT
+264 DVDDLRS
-270 DVDGLKEA
+270 DVDDLKEA
-278 YAAADEDLQEQID
+278 YAEADKDLQDQIKN
-291 GLNTSLTDLDKAVDG
+291 LNTSLTDLDNEVDV
-306 LEQSIADLEKKLD
+306 LEQSIGELETKLG
-319 ENINV
+319 ESINV

-335 LVFSPEMFVDGI
+335 LVFQPEMYVDGI

-357 NPLVAT
+357 KGLVAR
-363 SNGASSGTNPDKKTF
+363 GGTATGQNPDKKTF
-378 TITDA
+378 QITDA
-383 NSGATTWRY
+383 NNGATAWNYEEST
-392 GKAVNTLTINPVTTL
+392 NTLTINPVTTL

-434 RLAAAKPS
+434 RSAAAKPC

-467 DGPSIEGKGGATI
+467 NGPSIEGKGNATI
-480 LALQAKVNREGEVDT
+480 LALQAKVNKEGDVDT
-495 LITSDYAMLYATQ
+495 LITSDYAMLYATKIS
-508 VTFDEIVFTDGTDAV
+508 FNDIVFTDRTKAV
-523 ACAGKE
+523 ACAGTE
-529 NGLYKTAVD
+529 DALYGTAAKALESV
-538 AVSETATH
+538 ATH
-546 KIVYTEYGD
+546 KIKYTEYGD

-568 HYTHATKSKAK
+568 HYSHATKSNAK

-636 IVPGND
+636 IVPGDD

-660 QGSNVVLVGFIKVD
+660 QGSNVVLVGFIKVE
-674 IVQKTPEALEDIT
+674 IVPQDPQALEDIN
-687 AGIFDGGSQR
+687 AGIFDCGSQQA
-697 VDACGNPSDV
+697 DPCGGN
-707 TTTWSWTSANILGT
+707 TEERTTWSWTSSNILGK
-721 LGLDIAEFH
+721 LGLDITEFH
-730 ERYQL
+730 ARYEL
-735 ETTGTGSNEEA
+735 EMDGA
-746 VQYSAPGTES
+746 DAAQYSAPDKKLAQKIGAVTEVHES
-756 TDYLGVATE
+756 E
-765 KPEEQGSVTTVLN
+765 GSVTSVLK
-778 WNLSAADRQ
+778 WAVSADDRQ
-787 TIWEATD
+787 TIWEANNHET
-794 HTATIYVKYVPKTN
+794 TIYVKYAPKDP
-808 YVETNAAVYVGLKVA
+808 EHDAEVYVGLKLT

-834 KATRY
+834 KATGY
-839 WEGDRVKLNVHYPKD
+839 WEGNRVKLNVDYPQD
-854 GKKVSYFHFDYDLD
+854 GKQVGPLPFDYDLD
-868 DFWKDKIVK
+868 FFWKDKTVK
-877 FSRSDVASGAY
+877 FSRADVTGY

-898 VAGRPVT
+898 VAGRSVT
-905 LKSKGGVAT
+905 LKNNDGSYT
-914 YGVTRGIETMDGR
+914 YNAARAISTNDG
-927 RFDWTPENEFN
+927 WKAWSAANELDYMVDYN
-938 YQVNYE
+938 
-944 AGVYTLCEVWV
+944 AGVYTLNKVYV
-955 GSTKIATL
+955 GNVLIATL
-963 NQATGVVT
+963 DQTSGVVT
-971 YEKNEVA
+971 YEKNDVT
-978 KEMLNS
+978 KELLNK
-984 GRLAV
+984 GKLAV
-989 ELKIAIAGKNSCGQ
+989 ELKIAIAGENSCNL
-1003 VVPTTGNTFTAAFYR
+1003 VVPTTGNTFTAALYR
-1018 PVNLAA
+1018 PVNVAA
-1024 AADIPHFVDA
+1024 AASIPHFVDA
-1034 ANNGSSVNVFDMLSF
+1034 ANNGSSVDVFSMLSF

-1065 GYYEISRVYI
+1065 GYYEIKNVYI
-1075 GKDDGGSDDASVI
+1075 GDPSTDTDDKNFI

-1100 KLSRYPEIVVS
+1100 KLTRYPDIVVK
-1111 LTGNTPINVDVCTEA
+1111 LTGNTVINVSNCTEA
-1126 NSAAIIDKVKNQLGK
+1126 NSAAIIEKVKNQLGK
-1141 ITVINTRASV
+1141 ITVINTGASV
-1151 DTYQLRVP
+1151 ATYQLRVP

-1164 AWGKLTVDV
+1164 AWGKQTVNV
-1173 DLTVDSTMHSNR
+1173 DLTVDSTMQSNR

>member
-25 CSDCDDDISSLRE
+25 CSDYDDDISSLRE

-135 QAYDLASEA
+135 QAYELAGEA
-144 KTAAEAAAATANENK
+144 KATAEAAAATANENK

-185 SVKTLSDDM
+185 SVKTLTDDM
-194 VQAQADISRIDGALT
+194 VQAQGDIARIDGALT
-209 AQQATLDILNEW
+209 AQEATLNALNEW

-236 AQLQKDLAQQKADL
+236 AQLQKDLEQQKADL
-250 EKYVDDAVAIVAGE
+250 QEYVDKAVAAVQE
-264 VDDLRT
+264 DVDDLRS
-270 DVDGLKEA
+270 DVDDLKEA
-278 YAAADEDLQEQID
+278 YAAADKDLQDQIKN
-291 GLNTSLTDLDKAVDG
+291 LNTSLTDLDNEVDV
-306 LEQSIADLEKKLD
+306 LEQSIGELETKLG
-319 ENINV
+319 ESINV

-335 LVFSPEMFVDGI
+335 LVFQPEMYVDGI

-357 NPLVAT
+357 KGLVAT
-363 SNGASSGTNPDKKTF
+363 PGTDSGQNPDKRTF
-378 TITDA
+378 QITDD
-383 NSGATTWRY
+383 NSGTTVWNY
-392 GKAVNTLTINPVTTL
+392 GAGTNTLTINPVTTL

-434 RLAAAKPS
+434 RSAAAKPC

-467 DGPSIEGKGGATI
+467 NGPSIEGKGNATI
-480 LALQAKVNREGEVDT
+480 LALQAKVNKEGDVDT
-495 LITSDYAMLYATQ
+495 LITSDYAMLYATKIS
-508 VTFDEIVFTDGTDAV
+508 FNDIVFTDRTKAV
-523 ACAGKE
+523 ACAGTE
-529 NGLYKTAVD
+529 DALYGTAAKALESV
-538 AVSETATH
+538 ATH
-546 KIVYTEYGD
+546 KIKYTEYGD

-568 HYTHATKSKAK
+568 HYSHATKSNAK

-595 FDFKLINYTVGD
+595 FDFKLINYTVGT
-607 NKTSDS
+607 NETSDS

-636 IVPGND
+636 IVPGDD

-660 QGSNVVLVGFIKVD
+660 QGSNVVLVGFIKVE
-674 IVQKTPEALEDIT
+674 IVPQDPQALEDIT
-687 AGIFDGGSQR
+687 AGIFDCGSQQ
-697 VDACGNPSDV
+697 AEPCGGN
-707 TTTWSWTSANILGT
+707 TEERTTWSWTSSNILGK
-721 LGLDIAEFH
+721 LGLDITEFH
-730 ERYQL
+730 DRYEL
-735 ETTGTGSNEEA
+735 EMDGA
-746 VQYSAPGTES
+746 DAAQYSAPDKKLAQKIGAVTEVHES
-756 TDYLGVATE
+756 E
-765 KPEEQGSVTTVLN
+765 GSVTSVLK
-778 WNLSAADRQ
+778 WAVSADDRQ
-787 TIWEATD
+787 TIWEANNHET
-794 HTATIYVKYVPKTN
+794 TIYVKYAPKDP
-808 YVETNAAVYVGLKVA
+808 EHDAEVYVGLKLT

-834 KATRY
+834 KATGY
-839 WEGDRVKLNVHYPKD
+839 WEGNRVKLNVDYPQD
-854 GKKVSYFHFDYDLD
+854 GKKVGPLPFDYDLD
-868 DFWKDKIVK
+868 FFWKDKTVK
-877 FSRSDVASGAY
+877 FSRADVEGY

-898 VAGRPVT
+898 VAGRSVT
-905 LKSKGGVAT
+905 LKNDNGSYT
-914 YGVTRGIETMDGR
+914 YNAARAISTNDG
-927 RFDWTPENEFN
+927 WKAWSAANELDYMVDYN
-938 YQVNYE
+938 
-944 AGVYTLCEVWV
+944 AGVYTLNKVYV
-955 GSTKIATL
+955 GNVLIATL
-963 NQATGVVT
+963 DQTSGVVT
-971 YEKNEVA
+971 YEKNDVT
-978 KEMLNS
+978 KELLNK
-984 GRLAV
+984 GKLAV
-989 ELKIAIAGKNSCGQ
+989 ELKIAIAGENACHL
-1003 VVPTTGNTFTAAFYR
+1003 VVPTTGNTFTAALYR
-1018 PVNLAA
+1018 PVNVAA
-1024 AADIPHFVDA
+1024 AASIPHFVDA
-1034 ANNGSSVNVFDMLSF
+1034 ANNGSSVDVFSMLSF

-1065 GYYEISRVYI
+1065 GYYEIKNVYI
-1075 GKDDGGSDDASVI
+1075 GDPDTDTDDKNFI

-1100 KLSRYPEIVVS
+1100 KLTRYPDIVVK
-1111 LTGNTPINVDVCTEA
+1111 LTGNTVINVSNCTEA
-1126 NSAAIIDKVKNQLGK
+1126 NSAAIIEKVKNQLGK
-1141 ITVINTRASV
+1141 ITVINTGASV
-1151 DTYQLRVP
+1151 ATYQLRVP

-1173 DLTVDSTMHSNR
+1173 DLTVDSTMQSNR

>member
-25 CSDCDDDISSLRE
+25 CSDYDDDISSLRE

-175 LADILSGLEE
+175 LADILSGLEK

-236 AQLQKDLAQQKADL
+236 AQLQKDLEQQKADL

-278 YAAADEDLQEQID
+278 YAAADEDLQEQIN

-335 LVFSPEMFVDGI
+335 LVFQPEMFVDGI

-357 NPLVAT
+357 KGLVARP
-363 SNGASSGTNPDKKTF
+363 GTATGQNPDGKNF
-378 TITDA
+378 TITDD
-383 NSGATTWRY
+383 NSGATTWNY
-392 GKAVNTLTINPVTTL
+392 VQGTNTLTINPVTTL

-434 RLAAAKPS
+434 RSAAAKPS

-467 DGPSIEGKGGATI
+467 NGPSIEGKGNATI
-480 LALQAKVNREGEVDT
+480 LALQAKVNKEGDVDT
-495 LITSDYAMLYATQ
+495 LITSDYAMLYATKIS
-508 VTFDEIVFTDGTDAV
+508 FNDIVFTDRTKAV
-523 ACAGKE
+523 ACAGTE
-529 NGLYKTAVD
+529 DALYGTAAKALESV
-538 AVSETATH
+538 ATH
-546 KIVYTEYGD
+546 KIKYTEYGE
-555 DATGLDLKSKVAL
+555 AAGLDLKSKVAL
-568 HYTHATKSKAK
+568 HYSHATKSDKAE
-579 THALMTQE
+579 THALLTQE
-587 EAAKYGLT
+587 EAKKYGLT
-595 FDFKLINYTVGD
+595 FDFKLINYTVGT

-621 TGVLKTRTVDEKGNT
+621 TGVLKTRTVDENGNT
-636 IVPGND
+636 IVPGDD

-660 QGSNVVLVGFIKVD
+660 QGSNVVLVGFIKVE
-674 IVQKTPEALEDIT
+674 IVPQDPQALEDIN
-687 AGIFDGGSQR
+687 AGIFDCGSQQA
-697 VDACGNPSDV
+697 DPCGGNTSER
-707 TTTWSWTSANILGT
+707 TTWSWTSSNILGK
-721 LGLDIAEFH
+721 LGLDITEFH
-730 ERYQL
+730 NRYEL
-735 ETTGTGSNEEA
+735 EVASGEA
-746 VQYSAPGTES
+746 VQYSAPDKKLINPIGVVTEVHES
-756 TDYLGVATE
+756 E
-765 KPEEQGSVTTVLN
+765 GSVTSVLN
-778 WNLSAADRQ
+778 WAVSAEDRQ
-787 TIWEATD
+787 TIWEANNHET
-794 HTATIYVKYVPKTN
+794 TIYVKYAPKDP
-808 YVETNAAVYVGLKVA
+808 EHDAEVYVGLKLT

-834 KATRY
+834 KATGY
-839 WEGDRVKLNVHYPKD
+839 WEGNRVKLNVDYPQD
-854 GKKVSYFHFDYDLD
+854 GKKVGPLPFDYDLD
-868 DFWKDKIVK
+868 FFWKDKSVK
-877 FSRSDVASGAY
+877 FSRADVEGY

-898 VAGRPVT
+898 VAGRSVT
-905 LKSKGGVAT
+905 LKNDDGT
-914 YGVTRGIETMDGR
+914 YTYNAARAISTNDG
-927 RFDWTPENEFN
+927 WKAWSAANELDYMVDYN
-938 YQVNYE
+938 
-944 AGVYTLCEVWV
+944 AGVYTLNKVYAGNV
-955 GSTKIATL
+955 LIATL
-963 NQATGVVT
+963 NQTSGVVT
-971 YEKNEVA
+971 YEKNDVT
-978 KEMLNS
+978 KELLNK
-984 GRLAV
+984 GKLAV
-989 ELKIAIAGKNSCGQ
+989 ELKIAIAGENSCNL
-1003 VVPTTGNTFTAAFYR
+1003 VVPTTGNTFTAALYR
-1018 PVNLAA
+1018 PVNVAA
-1024 AADIPHFVDA
+1024 AASIPHFVDA
-1034 ANNGSSVNVFDMLSF
+1034 ANNGSSVDVFSMLSF

-1065 GYYEISRVYI
+1065 GYYEISNVYI
-1075 GKDDGGSDDASVI
+1075 GSEPGTNDDANVI

-1100 KLSRYPEIVVS
+1100 KLSRYPDIVVK
-1111 LTGNTPINVDVCTEA
+1111 LTGNSTINVSNCTEA
-1126 NSAAIIDKVKNQLGK
+1126 NSAAIIDKVKSLLGK
-1141 ITVINTRASV
+1141 ITVINTGASV
-1151 DTYQLRVP
+1151 ATYQLRVP

-1164 AWGKLTVDV
+1164 AWGKQTVNV
-1173 DLTVDSTMHSNR
+1173 DLTVDSTMQSNR

>member
-25 CSDCDDDISSLRE
+25 CSDYDDDISSLRE

-175 LADILSGLEE
+175 LADILSGLEK

-236 AQLQKDLAQQKADL
+236 AQLQKDLEQQKADL

-278 YAAADEDLQEQID
+278 YAAADEDLQEQIN

-335 LVFSPEMFVDGI
+335 LVFQPEMFVDGI

-357 NPLVAT
+357 KGLVARP
-363 SNGASSGTNPDKKTF
+363 GTATGQNPDGKNF
-378 TITDA
+378 TITDD
-383 NSGATTWRY
+383 NSGATTWNY
-392 GKAVNTLTINPVTTL
+392 VQGTNTLTINPVTTL

-434 RLAAAKPS
+434 RSAAAKPS

-467 DGPSIEGKGGATI
+467 NGPSIEGKGNATI
-480 LALQAKVNREGEVDT
+480 LALQAKVNKEGDVDT
-495 LITSDYAMLYATQ
+495 LITSDYAMLYATKIS
-508 VTFDEIVFTDGTDAV
+508 FNDIVFTDRTKAV
-523 ACAGKE
+523 ACAGTE
-529 NGLYKTAVD
+529 DALYGTAAKALESV
-538 AVSETATH
+538 ATH
-546 KIVYTEYGD
+546 KIKYTEYGE
-555 DATGLDLKSKVAL
+555 AAGLDLKSKVAL
-568 HYTHATKSKAK
+568 HYSHATKSDKAE
-579 THALMTQE
+579 THALLTQE
-587 EAAKYGLT
+587 EAKKYGLT
-595 FDFKLINYTVGD
+595 FDFKLINYTVGT

-621 TGVLKTRTVDEKGNT
+621 TGVLKTRTVDENGNT
-636 IVPGND
+636 IVPGDD

-660 QGSNVVLVGFIKVD
+660 QGSNVVLVGFIKVE
-674 IVQKTPEALEDIT
+674 IVPQDPQALEDIN
-687 AGIFDGGSQR
+687 AGIFDCGSQQA
-697 VDACGNPSDV
+697 DPCGGNTSER
-707 TTTWSWTSANILGT
+707 TTWSWTSSNILGK
-721 LGLDIAEFH
+721 LGLDITEFH
-730 ERYQL
+730 NRYEL
-735 ETTGTGSNEEA
+735 EVASGEA
-746 VQYSAPGTES
+746 VQYSAPDKKLANNIGVVTEVHES
-756 TDYLGVATE
+756 E
-765 KPEEQGSVTTVLN
+765 GSVTSVLN
-778 WNLSAADRQ
+778 WAVSAEDRQ
-787 TIWEATD
+787 TIWEANNHET
-794 HTATIYVKYVPKTN
+794 TIYVKYAPKDP
-808 YVETNAAVYVGLKVA
+808 EHDAEVYVGLKLT

-834 KATRY
+834 KATGY
-839 WEGDRVKLNVHYPKD
+839 WEGNRVKLNVDYPQD
-854 GKKVSYFHFDYDLD
+854 GKQVGPLPFDYDLD
-868 DFWKDKIVK
+868 FFWKDKNVK
-877 FSRSDVASGAY
+877 FSRADVAGY

-898 VAGRPVT
+898 VAGRSVT
-905 LKSKGGVAT
+905 LKNDNGSYT
-914 YGVTRGIETMDGR
+914 YNAARAISTNDG
-927 RFDWTPENEFN
+927 WKAWSAANELDYMVDYN
-938 YQVNYE
+938 
-944 AGVYTLCEVWV
+944 AGVYTLNKVYAGNV
-955 GSTKIATL
+955 LIATL
-963 NQATGVVT
+963 DQTSGVVT
-971 YEKNEVA
+971 YEKNDVT
-978 KEMLNS
+978 KELLNK
-984 GRLAV
+984 GKLAV
-989 ELKIAIAGKNSCGQ
+989 ELKIAIAGQNACNL
-1003 VVPTTGNTFTAAFYR
+1003 VVPTTGNTFTAALYR
-1018 PVNLAA
+1018 PVNVAA
-1024 AADIPHFVDA
+1024 AASIPHFVDA
-1034 ANNGSSVNVFDMLSF
+1034 ANNGSSVSVFDMLSF

-1065 GYYEISRVYI
+1065 GYYEIKNVYI
-1075 GKDDGGSDDASVI
+1075 GTDDGGDDDKNFI

-1100 KLSRYPEIVVS
+1100 KLTRYPDIVVK
-1111 LTGNTPINVDVCTEA
+1111 LTGNSVINVSVCTEA
-1126 NSAAIIDKVKNQLGK
+1126 NSAAIIEKVKNQLGK
-1141 ITVINTRASV
+1141 ITVINTGASV
-1151 DTYQLRVP
+1151 ATYQLRVP

-1173 DLTVDSTMHSNR
+1173 DLTVDSTMQSNR

>member
-25 CSDCDDDISSLRE
+25 CSDYDDDISSLRE

-236 AQLQKDLAQQKADL
+236 AQLQKDLEQQKADL

-270 DVDGLKEA
+270 NVDGLKEA
-278 YAAADEDLQEQID
+278 YAAADEDLQEQIK
-291 GLNTSLTDLDKAVDG
+291 GLNTSINDLDKAVDG
-306 LEQSIADLEKKLD
+306 LEENIADLEKKLD

-335 LVFSPEMFVDGI
+335 LVFQPEMFVDGI

-363 SNGASSGTNPDKKTF
+363 SNGASSGTNPDQKTF
-378 TITDA
+378 TITDL

-480 LALQAKVNREGEVDT
+480 LALQAKVNKEGDVDT
-495 LITSDYAMLYATQ
+495 LITSDYAMLYATK
-508 VTFDEIVFTDGTDAV
+508 VTFDEIVFTDGKEAV
-523 ACAGKE
+523 DCAGGKDE
-529 NGLYKTAVD
+529 DGLYKTAVE
-538 AVSETATH
+538 AVSNIATH
-546 KIVYTEYGD
+546 KIVYTDYGD

-568 HYTHATKSKAK
+568 HYSHATKSNAK

-636 IVPGND
+636 IVPGDD

-660 QGSNVVLVGFIKVD
+660 QGSNVVLVGFIKVE
-674 IVQKTPEALEDIT
+674 IVPQDPQALEDIN
-687 AGIFDGGSQR
+687 AGIFDCDSQQADPCGGNTSER
-697 VDACGNPSDV
+697 
-707 TTTWSWTSANILGT
+707 TTWSWTSSNILGK
-721 LGLDIAEFH
+721 LGLDITEFH
-730 ERYQL
+730 NRYEL
-735 ETTGTGSNEEA
+735 EVASGEA
-746 VQYSAPGTES
+746 VQYSAPDKKLANKIGVVTEVKES
-756 TDYLGVATE
+756 E
-765 KPEEQGSVTTVLN
+765 GSVTSVLN
-778 WNLSAADRQ
+778 WAVSADDRQ
-787 TIWEATD
+787 TIWEANNHET
-794 HTATIYVKYVPKTN
+794 TIYVKYAPKDP
-808 YVETNAAVYVGLKVA
+808 EHDAEVYVGLKLT
-823 ITKPAAGTLGD
+823 ITKPAAGTLGE

-955 GSTKIATL
+955 GTTKIATL

-1003 VVPTTGNTFTAAFYR
+1003 VVPTTGNTFRAAFYR

>member
-25 CSDCDDDISSLRE
+25 CSDYDDDISSLRE

-221 KGGADEDIKQALADI
+221 KGTADEDIKQALADI

-278 YAAADEDLQEQID
+278 YAAADEDLQEQIN

-335 LVFSPEMFVDGI
+335 LVFQPEMFVDGI

-357 NPLVAT
+357 KGLVARP
-363 SNGASSGTNPDKKTF
+363 GTATGQNPDGKNF
-378 TITDA
+378 TITDD
-383 NSGATTWRY
+383 NSGATTWNY
-392 GKAVNTLTINPVTTL
+392 VQGTNTLTINPVTTL

-434 RLAAAKPS
+434 RSAAAKPS

-467 DGPSIEGKGGATI
+467 NGPSIEGKGNATI
-480 LALQAKVNREGEVDT
+480 LALQAKVNKEGDVDT
-495 LITSDYAMLYATQ
+495 LITSDYAMLYATKIS
-508 VTFDEIVFTDGTDAV
+508 FNDIVFTDRTDAV
-523 ACAGKE
+523 NCAGTE
-529 NGLYKTAVD
+529 DALYGTAAKALESV
-538 AVSETATH
+538 ATH
-546 KIVYTEYGD
+546 KIKYTEYGE
-555 DATGLDLKSKVAL
+555 AAGLDLKSKVAL
-568 HYTHATKSKAK
+568 HYSHATKSDKAE
-579 THALMTQE
+579 THALLTQE
-587 EAAKYGLT
+587 EAKKYGLT
-595 FDFKLINYTVGD
+595 FDFKLINYTVGT

-621 TGVLKTRTVDEKGNT
+621 TGVLKTRTVDENGNT
-636 IVPGND
+636 IVPGDD

-660 QGSNVVLVGFIKVD
+660 QGSNVVLVGFIKVE
-674 IVQKTPEALEDIT
+674 IVPQDPQALEDIN
-687 AGIFDGGSQR
+687 AGIFDCGSQQA
-697 VDACGNPSDV
+697 DPCGGNTSER
-707 TTTWSWTSANILGT
+707 TTWSWTSSNILGK
-721 LGLDIAEFH
+721 LGLDITEFH
-730 ERYQL
+730 NRYEL
-735 ETTGTGSNEEA
+735 EVASGEA
-746 VQYSAPGTES
+746 VQYSAPDKKLANNIGVVTEVHES
-756 TDYLGVATE
+756 E
-765 KPEEQGSVTTVLN
+765 GSVTSVLN
-778 WNLSAADRQ
+778 WAVSAEDRQ
-787 TIWEATD
+787 TIWEANNHET
-794 HTATIYVKYVPKTN
+794 TIYVKYAPKDP
-808 YVETNAAVYVGLKVA
+808 EHDAEVYVGLKLT

-834 KATRY
+834 KATGY
-839 WEGDRVKLNVHYPKD
+839 WEGNRVKLNVDYPQD
-854 GKKVSYFHFDYDLD
+854 GKKVGPLPFDYDLD
-868 DFWKDKIVK
+868 FFWKDKNVK
-877 FSRSDVASGAY
+877 FSRADVAGY

-898 VAGRPVT
+898 VAGRSVT
-905 LKSKGGVAT
+905 LKNDDGSYT
-914 YGVTRGIETMDGR
+914 YNAARAISTNDG
-927 RFDWTPENEFN
+927 WKAWSAANELDYMVDYN
-938 YQVNYE
+938 
-944 AGVYTLCEVWV
+944 AGVYTLNKVYAGNEL
-955 GSTKIATL
+955 IATL
-963 NQATGVVT
+963 NQTSGVVT
-971 YEKNEVA
+971 YEKNDVT
-978 KEMLNS
+978 KELLNK
-984 GRLAV
+984 GKLAV
-989 ELKIAIAGKNSCGQ
+989 ELKIAIAGENACNL
-1003 VVPTTGNTFTAAFYR
+1003 VVPTTGNTFTAALYR
-1018 PVNLAA
+1018 PVNVAA
-1024 AADIPHFVDA
+1024 AASIPHFVDA
-1034 ANNGSSVNVFDMLSF
+1034 ANNGSSVDVFSMLSF

-1065 GYYEISRVYI
+1065 GYYEIKNVYI
-1075 GKDDGGSDDASVI
+1075 GTDDGGDDDKNFI

-1100 KLSRYPEIVVS
+1100 KLTRYPDIVVK
-1111 LTGNTPINVDVCTEA
+1111 LTGNSVINVSVCTEA
-1126 NSAAIIDKVKNQLGK
+1126 NSAAIIEKVKNQLGK
-1141 ITVINTRASV
+1141 ITVINTGASV
-1151 DTYQLRVP
+1151 ATYQLRVP

-1173 DLTVDSTMHSNR
+1173 DLTVDSTMQSNR

>member
-25 CSDCDDDISSLRE
+25 CSDYDDDISSLRE

-335 LVFSPEMFVDGI
+335 LVFQPEMFVDGI

-363 SNGASSGTNPDKKTF
+363 SSGASSGTNPDKKTF

-423 GFVSKDVQVIT
+423 GFVWKDVQVIT
-434 RLAAAKPS
+434 RSDAANPS

-467 DGPSIEGKGGATI
+467 DGPSIEGKGNATI
-480 LALQAKVNREGEVDT
+480 LALQAKVNKEGDVDT

-523 ACAGKE
+523 DCTGKE
-529 NGLYKTAVD
+529 DGLYKTAVE
-538 AVSETATH
+538 AVSSIATH

-568 HYTHATKSKAK
+568 HFTHDTKSDKK
-579 THALMTQE
+579 VTHKVMSQE

-687 AGIFDGGSQR
+687 AGIFDGDSQP

-707 TTTWSWTSANILGT
+707 TTTWSWTSAKILGT

-730 ERYQL
+730 ERYEL
-735 ETTGTGSNEEA
+735 ELDGGEA
-746 VQYSAPGTES
+746 KQYSAPGTLRG
-756 TDYLGVATE
+756 TNLGVVTE

-834 KATRY
+834 KATGY
-839 WEGDRVKLNVHYPKD
+839 WEDDRVKLNVHYPKD
-854 GKKVSYFHFDYDLD
+854 GKTVSEEYFDYDLD

-898 VAGRPVT
+898 VAGRNVT
-905 LKSKGGVAT
+905 LKNKSGNT

-955 GSTKIATL
+955 GTTKIATL
-963 NQATGVVT
+963 NQANGIVK
-971 YEKNEVA
+971 YEDNDVA

-1100 KLSRYPEIVVS
+1100 KLTRYPEIVVS
-1111 LTGNTPINVDVCTEA
+1111 LTGNTPIIVTTCTEA
-1126 NSAAIIDKVKNQLGK
+1126 NSAAIIDKVKKQLGK
-1141 ITVINTRASV
+1141 ITVKNTGASV
-1151 DTYQLRVP
+1151 TTYQLRVP

-1164 AWGKLTVDV
+1164 AWGKLTVNV
-1173 DLTVDSTMHSNR
+1173 DLTVDSTMQSNR

>member
-25 CSDCDDDISSLRE
+25 CSDYDDDISSLRE

-236 AQLQKDLAQQKADL
+236 AQLQKDLEQQKADL

-270 DVDGLKEA
+270 DVNGLKEA
-278 YAAADEDLQEQID
+278 YAAADKDLQEQIN

-306 LEQSIADLEKKLD
+306 LEQSIGELETKLG
-319 ENINV
+319 ESINV

-335 LVFSPEMFVDGI
+335 LVFQPEMYVDGI

-357 NPLVAT
+357 KGLVAKPGT
-363 SNGASSGTNPDKKTF
+363 ASGQNPDKKTF
-378 TITDA
+378 QITDA
-383 NSGATTWRY
+383 NSGATVWNYLPGT
-392 GKAVNTLTINPVTTL
+392 NTLTINPVTTL

-423 GFVSKDVQVIT
+423 GFVWKDVQVIT
-434 RLAAAKPS
+434 RSPDANPR

-467 DGPSIEGKGGATI
+467 NGPSIEGKGNATI
-480 LALQAKVNREGEVDT
+480 LALQAKVNKEGDVDT
-495 LITSDYAMLYATQ
+495 LITSDYAMLYATKIS
-508 VTFDEIVFTDGTDAV
+508 FNDIVFTDRTKAV
-523 ACAGKE
+523 ACVGTEDA
-529 NGLYKTAVD
+529 LYGTAAKALESV
-538 AVSETATH
+538 ATH
-546 KIVYTEYGD
+546 KIKYTEYGD

-568 HYTHATKSKAK
+568 HYSHATKSNKTK

-595 FDFKLINYTVGD
+595 FDFKLINYTVGT

-636 IVPGND
+636 IVPGDD

-660 QGSNVVLVGFIKVD
+660 QGSNVVLVGFIKVE
-674 IVQKTPEALEDIT
+674 IVPQDPQALEDINV
-687 AGIFDGGSQR
+687 GIFDCDSQQADPCGGNTSER
-697 VDACGNPSDV
+697 
-707 TTTWSWTSANILGT
+707 TTWSWTSSNILGK
-721 LGLDIAEFH
+721 LGLDITEFH
-730 ERYQL
+730 NRYEL
-735 ETTGTGSNEEA
+735 EVASGEA
-746 VQYSAPGTES
+746 VQYSAPDKKLANNIGVVTEVHES
-756 TDYLGVATE
+756 E
-765 KPEEQGSVTTVLN
+765 GSVTSVLN
-778 WNLSAADRQ
+778 WAVSAEDRQ
-787 TIWEATD
+787 TIWEANNHET
-794 HTATIYVKYVPKTN
+794 TIYVKYAPKDP
-808 YVETNAAVYVGLKVA
+808 EHDAEVYVGLKLT

-839 WEGDRVKLNVHYPKD
+839 WEGNRVKLNVDYPQD
-854 GKKVSYFHFDYDLD
+854 GKQVGSLYFDYDLD
-868 DFWKDKIVK
+868 FFWKDKTVK
-877 FSRSDVASGAY
+877 FSRADVTGY

-898 VAGRPVT
+898 VAGRSVT
-905 LKSKGGVAT
+905 LKNNDGSYT
-914 YGVTRGIETMDGR
+914 YNAASAISTNDG
-927 RFDWTPENEFN
+927 WKAWSAANELDYMVDYN
-938 YQVNYE
+938 
-944 AGVYTLCEVWV
+944 AGVYTLNKVYA
-955 GSTKIATL
+955 GSELIATL
-963 NQATGVVT
+963 DQTSGVVT
-971 YEKNEVA
+971 YEKNDVT
-978 KEMLNS
+978 KELLNK
-984 GRLAV
+984 GKLAV
-989 ELKIAIAGKNSCGQ
+989 ELKIAIAGQNACNL
-1003 VVPTTGNTFTAAFYR
+1003 VVPTTGNTFTAALYR
-1018 PVNLAA
+1018 PVNVAA
-1024 AADIPHFVDA
+1024 AASIPHFVDA
-1034 ANNGSSVNVFDMLSF
+1034 ANNGSSVSVFDMLSF

-1065 GYYEISRVYI
+1065 GYYEIKNVYI
-1075 GKDDGGSDDASVI
+1075 GTDDGGDDDKNFI

-1100 KLSRYPEIVVS
+1100 KLTRYPDIVVK
-1111 LTGNTPINVDVCTEA
+1111 LTGNSVINVSVCTEA
-1126 NSAAIIDKVKNQLGK
+1126 NSAAIIEKVKNQLGK
-1141 ITVINTRASV
+1141 ITVINTGASV
-1151 DTYQLRVP
+1151 STYQLRVP

-1164 AWGKLTVDV
+1164 AWGKQTVNV
-1173 DLTVDSTMHSNR
+1173 DLTVDSTMQSNR

>member
-1 MKRKFINAL
+1 MQRKFINAL

-25 CSDCDDDISSLRE
+25 CSDYDDDISSLRE

-236 AQLQKDLAQQKADL
+236 AQLQKDLEQQKADL

-270 DVDGLKEA
+270 DVNGLKEA
-278 YAAADEDLQEQID
+278 YAAADKDLQEQIN

-306 LEQSIADLEKKLD
+306 LEQSIGELETKLG
-319 ENINV
+319 ESINV

-335 LVFSPEMFVDGI
+335 LVFQPEMYVDGI

-357 NPLVAT
+357 KGLVAKPGT
-363 SNGASSGTNPDKKTF
+363 ASGQNPDKKTF
-378 TITDA
+378 QITDA
-383 NSGATTWRY
+383 NSGATVWNYLPGT
-392 GKAVNTLTINPVTTL
+392 NTLTINPVTTL

-423 GFVSKDVQVIT
+423 GFVWKDVQVIT
-434 RLAAAKPS
+434 RSPDANPR

-467 DGPSIEGKGGATI
+467 NGPSIEGKGNATI
-480 LALQAKVNREGEVDT
+480 LALQAKVNKEGDVDT
-495 LITSDYAMLYATQ
+495 LITSDYAMLYATKIS
-508 VTFDEIVFTDGTDAV
+508 FNDIVFTDRTKAV
-523 ACAGKE
+523 ACVGTEDA
-529 NGLYKTAVD
+529 LYGTAAKALESV
-538 AVSETATH
+538 ATH
-546 KIVYTEYGD
+546 KIKYTEYGD

-568 HYTHATKSKAK
+568 HYSHATKSNKTK

-595 FDFKLINYTVGD
+595 FDFKLINYTVGT

-636 IVPGND
+636 IVPGDD

-660 QGSNVVLVGFIKVD
+660 QGSNVVLVGFIKVE
-674 IVQKTPEALEDIT
+674 IVPQDPQALEDINV
-687 AGIFDGGSQR
+687 GIFDCDSQQADPCGGNTSER
-697 VDACGNPSDV
+697 
-707 TTTWSWTSANILGT
+707 TTWSWTSSNILGK
-721 LGLDIAEFH
+721 LGLDITEFH
-730 ERYQL
+730 NRYEL
-735 ETTGTGSNEEA
+735 EVASGEA
-746 VQYSAPGTES
+746 VQYSAPDKKLANNIGVVTEVHES
-756 TDYLGVATE
+756 E
-765 KPEEQGSVTTVLN
+765 GSVTSVLN
-778 WNLSAADRQ
+778 WAVSAEDRQ
-787 TIWEATD
+787 TIWEANNHET
-794 HTATIYVKYVPKTN
+794 TIYVKYAPKDP
-808 YVETNAAVYVGLKVA
+808 EHDAEVYVGLKLT

-839 WEGDRVKLNVHYPKD
+839 WEGNRVKLNVDYPQD
-854 GKKVSYFHFDYDLD
+854 GKQVGSLYFDYDLD
-868 DFWKDKIVK
+868 FFWKDKTVK
-877 FSRSDVASGAY
+877 FSRADVTGY

-898 VAGRPVT
+898 VAGRSVT
-905 LKSKGGVAT
+905 LKNNDGSYT
-914 YGVTRGIETMDGR
+914 YNAASAISTNDG
-927 RFDWTPENEFN
+927 WKAWSAANELDYMVDYN
-938 YQVNYE
+938 
-944 AGVYTLCEVWV
+944 AGVYTLNKVYA
-955 GSTKIATL
+955 GSELIATL
-963 NQATGVVT
+963 DQTSGVVT
-971 YEKNEVA
+971 YEKNDVT
-978 KEMLNS
+978 KELLNK
-984 GRLAV
+984 GKLAV
-989 ELKIAIAGKNSCGQ
+989 ELKIAIAGQNACNL
-1003 VVPTTGNTFTAAFYR
+1003 VVPTTGNTFTAALYR
-1018 PVNLAA
+1018 PVNVAA
-1024 AADIPHFVDA
+1024 AASIPHFVDA
-1034 ANNGSSVNVFDMLSF
+1034 ANNGSSVSVFDMLSF

-1065 GYYEISRVYI
+1065 GYYEIKNVYI
-1075 GKDDGGSDDASVI
+1075 GTDDGGDDDKNFI

-1100 KLSRYPEIVVS
+1100 KLTRYPDIVVK
-1111 LTGNTPINVDVCTEA
+1111 LTGNSVINVSVCTEA
-1126 NSAAIIDKVKNQLGK
+1126 NSAAIIEKVKNQLGK
-1141 ITVINTRASV
+1141 ITVINTGASV
-1151 DTYQLRVP
+1151 STYQLRVP

-1164 AWGKLTVDV
+1164 AWGKQTVNV
-1173 DLTVDSTMHSNR
+1173 DLTVDSTMQSNR

>member
-25 CSDCDDDISSLRE
+25 CSDYDDDISSLRS
-38 DLDATK
+38 DLDQTK
-44 QNLQSLVDGRITTI
+44 QNLQSLIDGRITTI
-58 ETEIANLKTAD
+58 ESEIGNLKTAD

-77 EAKGLIA
+77 EAKGLI
-84 DGDAATLEGA
+84 DQGDAATLEGA

-102 KQLEEALQETAD
+102 KGLEQALKDTAAN
-114 GLSERDAQ
+114 LAERDAQ

-135 QAYDLASEA
+135 QAYELAGEA
-144 KTAAEAAAATANENK
+144 KATAEAAQATANENK

-270 DVDGLKEA
+270 DVDELKKA
-278 YAAADEDLQEQID
+278 YAAADEDLQEQIN

-306 LEQSIADLEKKLD
+306 LEQSIGELETKLG
-319 ENINV
+319 ESINV

-335 LVFSPEMFVDGI
+335 LVFQPEMYVDGI

-357 NPLVAT
+357 KGLVAR
-363 SNGASSGTNPDKKTF
+363 GGTATGLNPDKKTF
-378 TITDA
+378 QITDA
-383 NSGATTWRY
+383 NNGATAWNYEEST
-392 GKAVNTLTINPVTTL
+392 NTLTINPVTTL

-413 SSAKVAFGDL
+413 SSASVAFGDL
-423 GFVSKDVQVIT
+423 AFVSKDVQVIT
-434 RLAAAKPS
+434 RADAAAAPR

-467 DGPSIEGKGGATI
+467 IGPSIEGKGNATI
-480 LALQAKVNREGEVDT
+480 LALQAKVNKEGDVDT
-495 LITSDYAMLYATQ
+495 LITSDYAMLYATKIS
-508 VTFDEIVFTDGTDAV
+508 FNDIVFTDRTKAV
-523 ACAGKE
+523 ACAGTE
-529 NGLYKTAVD
+529 NALYGTAAKALESV
-538 AVSETATH
+538 ATH
-546 KIVYTEYGD
+546 KIKYTEYGD

-568 HYTHATKSKAK
+568 HYSHATKSNAK

-595 FDFKLINYTVGD
+595 FDFKLINYTVGT

-636 IVPGND
+636 IEPADD

-660 QGSNVVLVGFIKVD
+660 QGSNVVLVGFIKVE
-674 IVQKTPEALEDIT
+674 IVPQDPQALEDIN
-687 AGIFDGGSQR
+687 AGIFDCGSQQA
-697 VDACGNPSDV
+697 DPCGGNTSER
-707 TTTWSWTSANILGT
+707 TTWSWTSSNILGK
-721 LGLDIAEFH
+721 LGLDITEFH
-730 ERYQL
+730 NRYEL
-735 ETTGTGSNEEA
+735 EVANGEA
-746 VQYSAPGTES
+746 VQYSAPDKKLANNIGVVTEVHES
-756 TDYLGVATE
+756 E
-765 KPEEQGSVTTVLN
+765 GSVTSVLN
-778 WNLSAADRQ
+778 WAVSADDRQ
-787 TIWEATD
+787 TIWEANNHET
-794 HTATIYVKYVPKTN
+794 TIYVKYAPKDP
-808 YVETNAAVYVGLKVA
+808 EHDAEVYVGLKLT

-839 WEGDRVKLNVHYPKD
+839 WEGDRVKLNVDYPQD
-854 GKKVSYFHFDYDLD
+854 GKKVGPLPFDYDLD
-868 DFWKDKIVK
+868 FFWKDKNVK
-877 FSRSDVASGAY
+877 FSRADVAGY

-898 VAGRPVT
+898 VAGRSVT
-905 LKSKGGVAT
+905 LKNDNGSYT
-914 YGVTRGIETMDGR
+914 YNAARAISTNDG
-927 RFDWTPENEFN
+927 WKAWSAANELDYMVDYN
-938 YQVNYE
+938 
-944 AGVYTLCEVWV
+944 AGVYTLNKVYAGNEL
-955 GSTKIATL
+955 IATL
-963 NQATGVVT
+963 NQTSGVVT
-971 YEKNEVA
+971 YEKNDVT
-978 KEMLNS
+978 KELLNK
-984 GRLAV
+984 GKLAV
-989 ELKIAIAGKNSCGQ
+989 ELKIAIAGENACNL
-1003 VVPTTGNTFTAAFYR
+1003 VVPTTGNTFTAALYR
-1018 PVNLAA
+1018 PVNVAA
-1024 AADIPHFVDA
+1024 AASIPHFVDA
-1034 ANNGSSVNVFDMLSF
+1034 ANNGSSVDVFDMLSF

-1065 GYYEISRVYI
+1065 GYYEISNVYI
-1075 GKDDGGSDDASVI
+1075 GSDPGTSDDANVI

-1100 KLSRYPEIVVS
+1100 KLSRYPDIVVK
-1111 LTGNTPINVDVCTEA
+1111 LTGNSTINVSNCTEA
-1126 NSAAIIDKVKNQLGK
+1126 NSAAIIDKVKSLLGK
-1141 ITVINTRASV
+1141 ITVINTGASV
-1151 DTYQLRVP
+1151 STYQLRVP

-1164 AWGKLTVDV
+1164 AWGKQTVNV
-1173 DLTVDSTMHSNR
+1173 DLTVDSTMQSNR

>member
-25 CSDCDDDISSLRE
+25 CSDYDDDISSLRE

-194 VQAQADISRIDGALT
+194 VQAQADISRIDGALK

-221 KGGADEDIKQALADI
+221 KGGADKDIKQALADI
-236 AQLQKDLAQQKADL
+236 AQLQKDLEQQKADL

-270 DVDGLKEA
+270 DVDDLKKA
-278 YAAADEDLQEQID
+278 YADADKDLQEQITK
-291 GLNTSLTDLDKAVDG
+291 LNTSLTDLDKVVDG
-306 LEQSIADLEKKLD
+306 LEQQIGELETKLG
-319 ENINV
+319 ESINV

-335 LVFSPEMFVDGI
+335 LVFQPEMYVDGI

-357 NPLVAT
+357 KGLVAKPGT
-363 SNGASSGTNPDKKTF
+363 ASGQNPDKKTF
-378 TITDA
+378 QITDA
-383 NSGATTWRY
+383 NSGATVWNYLPGT
-392 GKAVNTLTINPVTTL
+392 NTLTINPVTTL

-434 RLAAAKPS
+434 RSAAAKPS

-467 DGPSIEGKGGATI
+467 DGPSIEGKGNATI
-480 LALQAKVNREGEVDT
+480 LALQAKVNKEGDVDT
-495 LITSDYAMLYATQ
+495 LITSDYAMLYATKIS
-508 VTFDEIVFTDGTDAV
+508 FNDIVFTDRTKAV
-523 ACAGKE
+523 ACAGTE
-529 NGLYKTAVD
+529 DALYGTAAKALESV
-538 AVSETATH
+538 ATH
-546 KIVYTEYGD
+546 KIKYTEYGE
-555 DATGLDLKSKVAL
+555 AAGLDLKSKVAL
-568 HYTHATKSKAK
+568 HYSHATKSDKAE
-579 THALMTQE
+579 THALLTQE
-587 EAAKYGLT
+587 EAKKYGLT
-595 FDFKLINYTVGD
+595 FDFKLINYTVGT

-621 TGVLKTRTVDEKGNT
+621 TGVLKTRTVDENGNT
-636 IVPGND
+636 IVPGDD

-660 QGSNVVLVGFIKVD
+660 QGSNVVLVGFIKVE
-674 IVQKTPEALEDIT
+674 IVPQDPQALEDIN
-687 AGIFDGGSQR
+687 AGIFDCGSQQA
-697 VDACGNPSDV
+697 DPCGGNTSER
-707 TTTWSWTSANILGT
+707 TTWSWTSSNILGK
-721 LGLDIAEFH
+721 LGLDITEFH
-730 ERYQL
+730 NRYEL
-735 ETTGTGSNEEA
+735 EVASGEA
-746 VQYSAPGTES
+746 VQYSAPDKKLANKIGVVTEVKES
-756 TDYLGVATE
+756 E
-765 KPEEQGSVTTVLN
+765 GSVTSVLN
-778 WNLSAADRQ
+778 WAVSADDRQ
-787 TIWEATD
+787 TIWEANNHET
-794 HTATIYVKYVPKTN
+794 TIYVKYAPKDP
-808 YVETNAAVYVGLKVA
+808 EHDAEVYVGLKLT

-834 KATRY
+834 KATGY
-839 WEGDRVKLNVHYPKD
+839 WEGNRVKLNVDYPQD
-854 GKKVSYFHFDYDLD
+854 GVKVGDTYFDYDLD
-868 DFWKDKIVK
+868 FFWKDKKVK
-877 FSRSDVASGAY
+877 FSRADVAGY

-898 VAGRPVT
+898 VAGRSVT
-905 LKSKGGVAT
+905 LKNDDGSYT
-914 YGVTRGIETMDGR
+914 YNAARAISTNDG
-927 RFDWTPENEFN
+927 WKAWSAANELDYMVDYN
-938 YQVNYE
+938 
-944 AGVYTLCEVWV
+944 AGVYTLNKVYAGNEL
-955 GSTKIATL
+955 IATL
-963 NQATGVVT
+963 NQTSGVVT
-971 YEKNEVA
+971 YEKNDVT
-978 KEMLNS
+978 KELLNK
-984 GRLAV
+984 GKLAV
-989 ELKIAIAGKNSCGQ
+989 ELKIAIAGENACNL
-1003 VVPTTGNTFTAAFYR
+1003 VVPTTGNTFTAALYR
-1018 PVNLAA
+1018 PVNVAA
-1024 AADIPHFVDA
+1024 AASIPHFVDA
-1034 ANNGSSVNVFDMLSF
+1034 ANNGSSVDVFSMLSF

-1065 GYYEISRVYI
+1065 GYYEIKNVYI
-1075 GKDDGGSDDASVI
+1075 GTDDGGDDDKNFI

-1100 KLSRYPEIVVS
+1100 KLTRYPDIVVK
-1111 LTGNTPINVDVCTEA
+1111 LTGNSVINVSVCTEA
-1126 NSAAIIDKVKNQLGK
+1126 NSAAIIEKVKNQLGK
-1141 ITVINTRASV
+1141 ITVTNTGASV
-1151 DTYQLRVP
+1151 ATYQLRVP

-1164 AWGKLTVDV
+1164 AWGKQTVNV
-1173 DLTVDSTMHSNR
+1173 DLTVDSTMQSNR

>member
-1 MKRKFINAL
+1 M
-10 VFGALLVAPAGSFVS
+10 
-25 CSDCDDDISSLRE
+25 
-38 DLDATK
+38 
-44 QNLQSLVDGRITTI
+44 
-58 ETEIANLKTAD
+58 
-69 ENLAAAVE
+69 
-77 EAKGLIA
+77 
-84 DGDAATLEGA
+84 
-94 RALVEDAR
+94 
-102 KQLEEALQETAD
+102 
-114 GLSERDAQ
+114 
-122 LQLAITDAQTKAD
+122 QLAITDAQTKAD

-209 AQQATLDILNEW
+209 AQEATLNALSQW
-221 KGGADEDIKQALADI
+221 KGTADEDIKQALADI

-270 DVDGLKEA
+270 DVNGLKEA
-278 YAAADEDLQEQID
+278 YAAADEDLQEQIK

-306 LEQSIADLEKKLD
+306 LEENIADLEKKLD

-335 LVFSPEMFVDGI
+335 LVFQPEMFVDGI

-363 SNGASSGTNPDKKTF
+363 TNGASSGTNPDQKTF
-378 TITDA
+378 TITDL

-423 GFVSKDVQVIT
+423 GFVWKDVQVIT
-434 RLAAAKPS
+434 RSPAAKPS

-480 LALQAKVNREGEVDT
+480 LALQAKVNQEGEPDT

-508 VTFDEIVFTDGTDAV
+508 VTFDEIVFTDKTKAV
-523 ACAGKE
+523 GCAGDE
-529 NGLYKTAVD
+529 DGLYKTAVD
-538 AVSETATH
+538 AVSKIATH

-568 HYTHATKSKAK
+568 HYSHATKSNKVK

-595 FDFKLINYTVGD
+595 FDFKLINYTVGT

-621 TGVLKTRTVDEKGNT
+621 TGVLKTRTVDENGNT
-636 IVPGND
+636 IVPGDD

-660 QGSNVVLVGFIKVD
+660 QGSNVVLVGFIKVE
-674 IVQKTPEALEDIT
+674 IVPQDPQALEDIN
-687 AGIFDGGSQR
+687 AGIFDCGSQQA
-697 VDACGNPSDV
+697 DPCGGNTSER
-707 TTTWSWTSANILGT
+707 TTWSWTSSNILGK
-721 LGLDIAEFH
+721 LGLDITEFH
-730 ERYQL
+730 NRYEL
-735 ETTGTGSNEEA
+735 EVASGEA
-746 VQYSAPGTES
+746 VQYSAPDKKLANNIGVVTEVHES
-756 TDYLGVATE
+756 E
-765 KPEEQGSVTTVLN
+765 GSVTSVLN
-778 WNLSAADRQ
+778 WAVSAEDRQ
-787 TIWEATD
+787 TIWEANNHET
-794 HTATIYVKYVPKTN
+794 TIYVKYAPKDP
-808 YVETNAAVYVGLKVA
+808 EHDAEVYVGLKLT

-834 KATRY
+834 KATGY
-839 WEGDRVKLNVHYPKD
+839 WEGNRVKLNVDYPQD
-854 GKKVSYFHFDYDLD
+854 GKKVGPLPFDYDLD
-868 DFWKDKIVK
+868 FFWKDKTVK
-877 FSRSDVASGAY
+877 FSRADVAGY

-898 VAGRPVT
+898 VASRSVT
-905 LKSKGGVAT
+905 LKNDNGSYT
-914 YGVTRGIETMDGR
+914 YNAARAISTNDG
-927 RFDWTPENEFN
+927 WKAWSAANELDYMVDYN
-938 YQVNYE
+938 
-944 AGVYTLCEVWV
+944 AGVYTLNKVYAGNV
-955 GSTKIATL
+955 LIATL
-963 NQATGVVT
+963 DQTSGVVT
-971 YEKNEVA
+971 YEKNDVT
-978 KEMLNS
+978 KELLNK
-984 GRLAV
+984 GKLAV
-989 ELKIAIAGKNSCGQ
+989 ELKIAIAGQNACNL
-1003 VVPTTGNTFTAAFYR
+1003 VVPTTGNTFTAALYR
-1018 PVNLAA
+1018 PVNVAA
-1024 AADIPHFVDA
+1024 AASIPHFVDA
-1034 ANNGSSVNVFDMLSF
+1034 ANNGSSVSVFDMLSF

-1065 GYYEISRVYI
+1065 GYYEIKNVYI
-1075 GKDDGGSDDASVI
+1075 GTDDGGDDDKNFI

-1100 KLSRYPEIVVS
+1100 KLTRYPDIVVK
-1111 LTGNTPINVDVCTEA
+1111 LTGNSVINVSVCTEA
-1126 NSAAIIDKVKNQLGK
+1126 NSAAIIEKVKNQLGK
-1141 ITVINTRASV
+1141 ITVINTGASV
-1151 DTYQLRVP
+1151 ATYQLRVP

-1173 DLTVDSTMHSNR
+1173 DLTVDSTMQSNR

>member
-25 CSDCDDDISSLRE
+25 CSDYDDDISSLRS
-38 DLDATK
+38 DLDETK
-44 QNLQSLVDGRITTI
+44 QNLQSLIDGRITTI
-58 ETEIANLKTAD
+58 EGEIGNLKTAD

-84 DGDAATLEGA
+84 TGDAATLEGA

-102 KQLEEALQETAD
+102 KGLEQALKDTAAN
-114 GLSERDAQ
+114 LAERDAQ

-278 YAAADEDLQEQID
+278 YAAADEDLQEQIN

-306 LEQSIADLEKKLD
+306 LEQSIGELEKKLD

-324 LQTLLKNALRG
+324 LQTLLKNTLRG
-335 LVFSPEMFVDGI
+335 LVFQPEMFVDGI

-357 NPLVAT
+357 KGLVARP
-363 SNGASSGTNPDKKTF
+363 GTATGQNPDGKNF
-378 TITDA
+378 TITDD
-383 NSGATTWRY
+383 NSGATTWNY
-392 GKAVNTLTINPVTTL
+392 VQGTNTLTINPVTTL

-434 RLAAAKPS
+434 RSAAAKPS

-467 DGPSIEGKGGATI
+467 NGPSIEGKGNATI
-480 LALQAKVNREGEVDT
+480 LALQAKVNKEGDVDT
-495 LITSDYAMLYATQ
+495 LITSDYAMLYATKIS
-508 VTFDEIVFTDGTDAV
+508 FNDIVFTDRTKAV
-523 ACAGKE
+523 ACAGTE
-529 NGLYKTAVD
+529 DALYGTAAKALESV
-538 AVSETATH
+538 ATH
-546 KIVYTEYGD
+546 KIKYTEYGE
-555 DATGLDLKSKVAL
+555 AAGLDLKSKVAL
-568 HYTHATKSKAK
+568 HYSHATKSDKAE
-579 THALMTQE
+579 THALLTQE
-587 EAAKYGLT
+587 EAKKYGLT
-595 FDFKLINYTVGD
+595 FDFKLINYTVGT

-636 IVPGND
+636 IVPGDD

-660 QGSNVVLVGFIKVD
+660 QGSNVVLVGFIKVE
-674 IVQKTPEALEDIT
+674 IVPQDPQALEDIN
-687 AGIFDGGSQR
+687 AGIFDCGSQQA
-697 VDACGNPSDV
+697 DPCGGNTSER
-707 TTTWSWTSANILGT
+707 TTWSWTSSNILGK
-721 LGLDIAEFH
+721 LGLDITEFH
-730 ERYQL
+730 NRYEL
-735 ETTGTGSNEEA
+735 EVAGGEA
-746 VQYSAPGTES
+746 VQYSAPDKKLANNIGVVTEVHES
-756 TDYLGVATE
+756 E
-765 KPEEQGSVTTVLN
+765 GSVTSVLN
-778 WNLSAADRQ
+778 WAVSAEDRQ
-787 TIWEATD
+787 TIWEANNHET
-794 HTATIYVKYVPKTN
+794 TIYVKYAPKDP
-808 YVETNAAVYVGLKVA
+808 EHDAEVYVGLKLT

-834 KATRY
+834 KATGY
-839 WEGDRVKLNVHYPKD
+839 WEGNRVKLNVDYPQD
-854 GKKVSYFHFDYDLD
+854 GKKVGPLPFDYDLD
-868 DFWKDKIVK
+868 FFWKDKTVK
-877 FSRSDVASGAY
+877 FSRADVAGY

-898 VAGRPVT
+898 VAGRSVT
-905 LKSKGGVAT
+905 LKNDNGSYT
-914 YGVTRGIETMDGR
+914 YNAARAISTNDG
-927 RFDWTPENEFN
+927 WKAWSAANELDYMVDYN
-938 YQVNYE
+938 
-944 AGVYTLCEVWV
+944 AGVYTLNKVYAGNV
-955 GSTKIATL
+955 LIATL
-963 NQATGVVT
+963 DQTSGVVT
-971 YEKNEVA
+971 YEKNDVT
-978 KEMLNS
+978 KELLNK
-984 GRLAV
+984 GKLAV
-989 ELKIAIAGKNSCGQ
+989 ELKIAIAGENACNL
-1003 VVPTTGNTFTAAFYR
+1003 VVPTTGNTFTAALYR
-1018 PVNLAA
+1018 PVNVAA
-1024 AADIPHFVDA
+1024 AASIPHFVDA
-1034 ANNGSSVNVFDMLSF
+1034 ANNGSSVDVFSMLSF

-1065 GYYEISRVYI
+1065 GYYEISNVYI
-1075 GKDDGGSDDASVI
+1075 GSDPGTSDDANVI

-1100 KLSRYPEIVVS
+1100 KLSRYPDIVVK
-1111 LTGNTPINVDVCTEA
+1111 LTGNSTINVSNCTEA
-1126 NSAAIIDKVKNQLGK
+1126 NSAAIIDKVKSLLGK
-1141 ITVINTRASV
+1141 ITVINTGASV
-1151 DTYQLRVP
+1151 STYQLRVP

-1164 AWGKLTVDV
+1164 AWGKQTVNV
-1173 DLTVDSTMHSNR
+1173 DLTVDSTMQSNR

>member
-25 CSDCDDDISSLRE
+25 CSDYDDDISSLRE

-209 AQQATLDILNEW
+209 AQEATLNALSQW
-221 KGGADEDIKQALADI
+221 KGTADEDIKQALADI

-306 LEQSIADLEKKLD
+306 LEQSIADLETKLD

-363 SNGASSGTNPDKKTF
+363 TSGASSGTNPDQKTF
-378 TITDA
+378 TITDL

-434 RLAAAKPS
+434 RLAAAKPR

-480 LALQAKVNREGEVDT
+480 LALQAKVNKEGDVDT

-508 VTFDEIVFTDGTDAV
+508 VTFDEIVFTDKTKAV
-523 ACAGKE
+523 GCTGDE
-529 NGLYKTAVD
+529 DGLYKTAVD
-538 AVSETATH
+538 AVSNIATH

-568 HYTHATKSKAK
+568 HYSHATKSNAK

-660 QGSNVVLVGFIKVD
+660 QGSNVVLVGFIKVE
-674 IVQKTPEALEDIT
+674 IVPQAPEALEDIT
-687 AGIFDGGSQR
+687 AGIFDCGSQQA
-697 VDACGNPSDV
+697 DPCDGN
-707 TTTWSWTSANILGT
+707 TEERTTWSWTSSNILGK
-721 LGLDIAEFH
+721 LGLDITEFH
-730 ERYQL
+730 ARYEL
-735 ETTGTGSNEEA
+735 EMDGA
-746 VQYSAPGTES
+746 DAAQYSAPDKKLAQKIGAVTEVHES
-756 TDYLGVATE
+756 E
-765 KPEEQGSVTTVLN
+765 GSVTSVLK
-778 WNLSAADRQ
+778 WAVSAEDRQ
-787 TIWEATD
+787 TIWEANNHET
-794 HTATIYVKYVPKTN
+794 TIYVKYAPKDP
-808 YVETNAAVYVGLKVA
+808 EHDAEVYVGLKLT

-834 KATRY
+834 KATGY
-839 WEGDRVKLNVHYPKD
+839 WEGNRVKLNVDYPQD
-854 GKKVSYFHFDYDLD
+854 GKKVGPLPFDYDLD
-868 DFWKDKIVK
+868 FFWKDKTVK
-877 FSRSDVASGAY
+877 FSRADVEGY

-898 VAGRPVT
+898 VAGRSVT
-905 LKSKGGVAT
+905 LKNDDGSYT
-914 YGVTRGIETMDGR
+914 YNAARAISTNDG
-927 RFDWTPENEFN
+927 WKAWSAANELDYMVDYN
-938 YQVNYE
+938 
-944 AGVYTLCEVWV
+944 AGVYTLNKVYV
-955 GSTKIATL
+955 GNVLIATL
-963 NQATGVVT
+963 DQTSGVVT
-971 YEKNEVA
+971 YEKNDVT
-978 KEMLNS
+978 KELLNK
-984 GRLAV
+984 GKLAV
-989 ELKIAIAGKNSCGQ
+989 ELKIAIAGENSCNL
-1003 VVPTTGNTFTAAFYR
+1003 VVPTTGNTFTAALYR
-1018 PVNLAA
+1018 PVNVAA
-1024 AADIPHFVDA
+1024 AASIPHFVDA
-1034 ANNGSSVNVFDMLSF
+1034 ANNGSSVDVFSMLSF

-1075 GKDDGGSDDASVI
+1075 GTDDGGSDDASFI

-1100 KLSRYPEIVVS
+1100 KLTRYPDIVVK
-1111 LTGNTPINVDVCTEA
+1111 LTGNTVINVSNCTEA
-1126 NSAAIIDKVKNQLGK
+1126 NSAAIIEKVKNQLGK
-1141 ITVINTRASV
+1141 ITVINTGASV
-1151 DTYQLRVP
+1151 ATYQLRVP

-1164 AWGKLTVDV
+1164 AWGKLTVNV
-1173 DLTVDSTMHSNR
+1173 DLTVDSTMQSNR

>member
-25 CSDCDDDISSLRE
+25 CSDYDDDISSLRE

-236 AQLQKDLAQQKADL
+236 AQLQKDLEQQKADL

-278 YAAADEDLQEQID
+278 YAAADEDLQEQIN

-335 LVFSPEMFVDGI
+335 LVFQPEMFVDGI

-357 NPLVAT
+357 KGLVARP
-363 SNGASSGTNPDKKTF
+363 GTATGQNPDGKNF
-378 TITDA
+378 TITDD
-383 NSGATTWRY
+383 NSGATTWNY
-392 GKAVNTLTINPVTTL
+392 VQGTNTLTINPVTTL

-434 RLAAAKPS
+434 RSAAAKPS

-467 DGPSIEGKGGATI
+467 NGPSIEGKGNATI
-480 LALQAKVNREGEVDT
+480 LALQAKVNKEGDVDT
-495 LITSDYAMLYATQ
+495 LITSDYAMLYATKIS
-508 VTFDEIVFTDGTDAV
+508 FNDIVFTDRTKAV
-523 ACAGKE
+523 TCAGTE
-529 NGLYKTAVD
+529 DALYGTAAKALESV
-538 AVSETATH
+538 ATH
-546 KIVYTEYGD
+546 KIKYTEYGE
-555 DATGLDLKSKVAL
+555 AAGLDLKSKVAL
-568 HYTHATKSKAK
+568 HYSHATKSDKAE
-579 THALMTQE
+579 THALLTQE
-587 EAAKYGLT
+587 EAKKYGLT
-595 FDFKLINYTVGD
+595 FDFKLINYTVGT

-621 TGVLKTRTVDEKGNT
+621 TGVLKTRTVDENGNT
-636 IVPGND
+636 IVPGDD

-660 QGSNVVLVGFIKVD
+660 QGSNVVLVGFIKVE
-674 IVQKTPEALEDIT
+674 IVPQDPQALEDIN
-687 AGIFDGGSQR
+687 AGIFDCGSQQA
-697 VDACGNPSDV
+697 DPCDGN
-707 TTTWSWTSANILGT
+707 TEERTTWSWTSSNILGK
-721 LGLDIAEFH
+721 LGLDITEFH
-730 ERYQL
+730 ARYEL
-735 ETTGTGSNEEA
+735 EMDGA
-746 VQYSAPGTES
+746 DAAQYSAPDKKLAQKIGAVTEVHES
-756 TDYLGVATE
+756 E
-765 KPEEQGSVTTVLN
+765 GSVTSVLK
-778 WNLSAADRQ
+778 WAVSADDRQ
-787 TIWEATD
+787 TIWEANNHET
-794 HTATIYVKYVPKTN
+794 TIYVKYAPKDP
-808 YVETNAAVYVGLKVA
+808 EHDAEVYVGLKLT

-834 KATRY
+834 KATGY
-839 WEGDRVKLNVHYPKD
+839 WEGNRVKLNVDYPQD
-854 GKKVSYFHFDYDLD
+854 GKKVGPLPFDYDLD
-868 DFWKDKIVK
+868 FFWKDKTVK
-877 FSRSDVASGAY
+877 FSRADVTGY

-898 VAGRPVT
+898 VAGRSVT
-905 LKSKGGVAT
+905 LKNDDGSYT
-914 YGVTRGIETMDGR
+914 YNAARAISTNDG
-927 RFDWTPENEFN
+927 WKAWSAANELDYMVDYN
-938 YQVNYE
+938 
-944 AGVYTLCEVWV
+944 AGVYTLNKVYV
-955 GSTKIATL
+955 GNVLIATL
-963 NQATGVVT
+963 DQTSGVVT
-971 YEKNEVA
+971 YEKNDVT
-978 KEMLNS
+978 KELLNK
-984 GRLAV
+984 GKLAV
-989 ELKIAIAGKNSCGQ
+989 ELKIAIAGENACHL
-1003 VVPTTGNTFTAAFYR
+1003 VVPTTGNTFTAALYR
-1018 PVNLAA
+1018 PVNVAA
-1024 AADIPHFVDA
+1024 AASIPHFVDA
-1034 ANNGSSVNVFDMLSF
+1034 ANNGSSVDVFSMLSF

-1065 GYYEISRVYI
+1065 GYYEIKNVYI
-1075 GKDDGGSDDASVI
+1075 GDPDTDTDDKNFI

-1100 KLSRYPEIVVS
+1100 KLTRYPDIVVK
-1111 LTGNTPINVDVCTEA
+1111 LTGNTVINVSNCTEA
-1126 NSAAIIDKVKNQLGK
+1126 NSAAIIEKVKNQLGK
-1141 ITVINTRASV
+1141 ITVINTGASV
-1151 DTYQLRVP
+1151 ATYQLRVP

-1173 DLTVDSTMHSNR
+1173 DLTVDSTMQSNR

>member
-25 CSDCDDDISSLRE
+25 CSDYDDDISSLRS
-38 DLDATK
+38 DLDETK
-44 QNLQSLVDGRITTI
+44 QNLQSLVDGRIATI
-58 ETEIANLKTAD
+58 ETEISNLKTAD

-84 DGDAATLEGA
+84 TGDAATLEGA
-94 RALVEDAR
+94 RALVEDAKR
-102 KQLEEALQETAD
+102 SLEEALKDTAAS
-114 GLSERDAQ
+114 LAARDAD
-122 LQLAITDAQTKAD
+122 LQLAIADAQGKAD
-135 QAYDLASEA
+135 AASTLANEVKA
-144 KTAAEAAAATANENK
+144 TADAALETANENK
-159 TQLEAL
+159 AQLEAL
-165 AQKLDGVEGN
+165 SQKLEGIEGN
-175 LADILSGLEE
+175 LADILDGLEQ
-185 SVKTLSDDM
+185 SVQTLTDDM
-194 VQAQADISRIDGALT
+194 LQAQSDITRIDAALL
-209 AQQATLDILNEW
+209 AQQATLDALEEW
-221 KGGADEDIKQALADI
+221 KGTADDDLTQAKEDI
-236 AQLQKDLAQQKADL
+236 AQLQKDLAQQKAEL
-250 EKYVDDAVAIVAGE
+250 EKYVDDAVAIVSAD
-264 VDDLRT
+264 VDDLRD
-270 DVDGLKEA
+270 DVDDLKAA
-278 YAAADEDLQEQID
+278 YAAADENLQDQID
-291 GLNTSLTDLDKAVDG
+291 GLNTSLSDLDTKVDG
-306 LEQSIADLEKKLD
+306 IETSISNLETKLD

-363 SNGASSGTNPDKKTF
+363 QNGASSGMNPDNKTF
-378 TITDA
+378 TITDL

-392 GKAVNTLTINPVTTL
+392 AKAVNALTINPVTTL

-434 RLAAAKPS
+434 RSAAANPR

-456 GAGLL
+456 SNGLL
-461 NVGVTA
+461 KVGVVA
-467 DGPSIEGKGGATI
+467 NGPSIEQDDATI
-480 LALQAKVNREGEVDT
+480 LALQAKVNQEGEADT

-523 ACAGKE
+523 DCVGTE
-529 NGLYKTAVD
+529 DGLYKTAVE
-538 AVSETATH
+538 AVEETATH

-568 HYTHATKSKAK
+568 HYTHDTKSDKK
-579 THALMTQE
+579 VEHKRMSQE

-621 TGVLKTRTVDEKGNT
+621 TGVLKTRTVDENGNT
-636 IVPGND
+636 IVPGDD

-660 QGSNVVLVGFIKVD
+660 QGSNVVLVGFIKVE
-674 IVQKTPEALEDIT
+674 IVPQAPEALEDIT
-687 AGIFDGGSQR
+687 AGIFDCGSQQA
-697 VDACGNPSDV
+697 DPCGGN
-707 TTTWSWTSANILGT
+707 TEERTTWSWTSSNILGK
-721 LGLDIAEFH
+721 LGLDITEFH
-730 ERYQL
+730 ARYEL
-735 ETTGTGSNEEA
+735 EMDGVDA
-746 VQYSAPGTES
+746 AQYSAPDKKLAQKIGAVTEVHES
-756 TDYLGVATE
+756 E
-765 KPEEQGSVTTVLN
+765 GSVTSVLK
-778 WNLSAADRQ
+778 WAVSADDRQ
-787 TIWEATD
+787 TIWEANNHET
-794 HTATIYVKYVPKTN
+794 TIYVKYAPKDP
-808 YVETNAAVYVGLKVA
+808 EHDAEVYVGLKLT

-834 KATRY
+834 KATGY
-839 WEGDRVKLNVHYPKD
+839 WEGNRVKLNVDYPQD
-854 GKKVSYFHFDYDLD
+854 DKKVGSLPFDYNLD
-868 DFWKDKIVK
+868 FFWKDKEVK
-877 FSRSDVASGAY
+877 FSRADVTDY

-898 VAGRPVT
+898 VAGRSVT
-905 LKSKGGVAT
+905 LKNDDGSYT
-914 YGVTRGIETMDGR
+914 YNAARAISTNDG
-927 RFDWTPENEFN
+927 WKAWSAANELDYMVDYN
-938 YQVNYE
+938 D
-944 AGVYTLCEVWV
+944 GVYTLNKVYV
-955 GSTKIATL
+955 GNVLIATL
-963 NQATGVVT
+963 DQTSGVVT
-971 YEKNEVA
+971 YEKNDVT
-978 KEMLNS
+978 KELLNK
-984 GRLAV
+984 GKLAV
-989 ELKIAIAGKNSCGQ
+989 ELKIAIAGENACHL
-1003 VVPTTGNTFTAAFYR
+1003 VVPTTGNTFTAALYR

-1065 GYYEISRVYI
+1065 GYYEIKRVYI
-1075 GKDDGGSDDASVI
+1075 GTDDGGSDDASFI

-1100 KLSRYPEIVVS
+1100 KLTRYPDIVVK
-1111 LTGNTPINVDVCTEA
+1111 LTGNTVINVSNCTEA
-1126 NSAAIIDKVKNQLGK
+1126 NSAAIIEKVKNQLGK
-1141 ITVINTRASV
+1141 ITVINTGASV
-1151 DTYQLRVP
+1151 ATYQLRVP

-1173 DLTVDSTMHSNR
+1173 DLTVDSTMQSNR